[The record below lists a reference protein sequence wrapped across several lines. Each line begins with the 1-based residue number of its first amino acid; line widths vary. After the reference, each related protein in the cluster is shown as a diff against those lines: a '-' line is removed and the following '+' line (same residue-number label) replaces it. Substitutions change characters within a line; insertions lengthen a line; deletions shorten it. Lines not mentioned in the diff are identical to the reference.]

1 MLLAATLT
9 FSQSMGA
16 AIPVAAEELTADT
29 GQETAETEE
38 SVQENDDSET
48 TGEAAS
54 VPDLEDDEELSL
66 QDDAENAEEEI
77 AEEENVSET
86 TELSGDNTEN
96 QEAFS
101 DGSEAGESV
110 AANEQYQLNL
120 IFEGA
125 SGGQD
130 LLPNSRVR
138 IKSRLV
144 DTIGYSDVSAYELK
158 VAPVTGGNG
167 VKMADVSLDGQD
179 IVLDVYNKTGDARIS
194 ATAFINGTEV
204 AKREFWVNISEY
216 VILPEKIT
224 DTSGNEINLEVGQ
237 QLDIAKDMK
246 PQLVRYKDGKGDP
259 IPLTGDNYKIVMS
272 QTGPGGEEFRDYDA
286 DGLKWIEVPGQDLP
300 ILERTTENSTWFA
313 LLAME
318 RLENGDWHYITRHHY
333 ELTSLISNDYDN
345 GHNDDSEEK
354 SSYRLVYDYQDTTG
368 NGAMLPNSQMT
379 VKTRLADKVNYQD
392 ADDYRLEIIE
402 TSKLGDIS
410 VSQDGKNLL
419 IRSGKKTG
427 YGCCYVSVQL
437 PDGNGGYQE
446 AFRKDIWFEV
456 SEYVILPENI
466 TDASGNVINPEIG
479 QKIDLEKDMKPQLVR
494 YKNGKGDPI
503 PVTGDN
509 YKIVISSSTD
519 GSTGEIRWDYD
530 TTNWKWIN
538 VPGQELPILERTS
551 GYETRFGLT
560 AMEKDTDGNWHQ
572 IARRQYNLDI
582 LPGYNGD
589 DSGNFGDSGHDSDD
603 SEEKSFYNLTYDLEG
618 TTGNGA
624 MLPNSQM
631 TATTY
636 LEDKTKDYQR
646 VDDYKLEILEQSKL
660 ADISV
665 SADGKKLV
673 IKSGNKTGQGC
684 CYISVQ
690 IPDGKGGYREAF
702 RKDMWFSV
710 SEYVILPEKITDTS
724 GNEINLEV
732 GQQLDIAKDMKPQLV
747 RYKDGKGDP
756 IPVTG
761 DNYKI
766 VISSW
771 TDESTGTVYPDY
783 DTDGW
788 KWIDV
793 PGQELPILERTS
805 GYGTHFGLTAME
817 KSADGNW
824 HQIARRMYEVDT
836 LPGYNGDDSGNFGDS
851 GHDSDDSE
859 EKSFY
864 NLTYDLEGTAG
875 NEAMLPNNE
884 TTIVTDILDKTSGQ
898 HPVKDYKLEIIEQ
911 SKLAEATVSPDGKK
925 LIIKSND
932 KTGVGCCY
940 VAVKLLDKTGEY
952 KEAFRKDIWFEVSE
966 FMLLP
971 ENLTDKN
978 GKLLNP
984 AVGESINLANLKVKL
999 VQYINGKGDP
1009 VEITGND
1016 IKIVVMSWKDTESGK
1031 LQYDYD
1037 DEAWNMQKVSGQ
1049 ELPIMTRK
1057 SDDNTRLALS
1067 AMRKNKNGEWE
1078 RLVRK
1083 HFEIGENSSKHSH
1096 SWKAVK
1102 TVQATCTS
1110 KGSRTDKCTS
1120 CDGVRTVTLP
1130 AKHTAVKDAAVA
1142 ATVFKAGKKE
1152 GSHCKVCGKVLR
1164 KQITVAKL
1172 KPTISLTTSSLKMK
1186 AGQSTT
1192 AFKAAGLAKGDYVTK
1207 VTSGNTGI
1215 VKVSSVTKKG
1225 TFRLTAGK
1233 KAGSTTV
1240 KVILAS
1246 KKSASFKVTV
1256 QRRVVKTSK
1265 ITVSTKSVTLKKG
1278 TTYRKL
1284 ASSVKVTPVTR
1295 QEKVTY
1301 TSSNKKIVTVTS
1313 GGVIKGLKKGTAT
1326 ITIRS
1331 GSKRTTCKVTVK

>member
-1 MLLAATLT
+1 MKKKRIAMLLVATLT

-16 AIPVAAEELTADT
+16 VIPVAAEELTADT

-38 SVQENDDSET
+38 SEEIVQENGGSET

-86 TELSGDNTEN
+86 TELFGDNTEN

-101 DGSEAGESV
+101 DGSEAGGSA

-318 RLENGDWHYITRHHY
+318 RLENGDWHYITRHYY
-333 ELTSLISNDYDN
+333 ELNPLNNSDYDN

-354 SSYRLVYDYQDTTG
+354 SSYRLVYDYQD
-368 NGAMLPNSQMT
+368 
-379 VKTRLADKVNYQD
+379 
-392 ADDYRLEIIE
+392 
-402 TSKLGDIS
+402 
-410 VSQDGKNLL
+410 
-419 IRSGKKTG
+419 
-427 YGCCYVSVQL
+427 
-437 PDGNGGYQE
+437 
-446 AFRKDIWFEV
+446 
-456 SEYVILPENI
+456 
-466 TDASGNVINPEIG
+466 
-479 QKIDLEKDMKPQLVR
+479 
-494 YKNGKGDPI
+494 
-503 PVTGDN
+503 
-509 YKIVISSSTD
+509 
-519 GSTGEIRWDYD
+519 
-530 TTNWKWIN
+530 
-538 VPGQELPILERTS
+538 
-551 GYETRFGLT
+551 
-560 AMEKDTDGNWHQ
+560 
-572 IARRQYNLDI
+572 
-582 LPGYNGD
+582 
-589 DSGNFGDSGHDSDD
+589 
-603 SEEKSFYNLTYDLEG
+603 

-710 SEYVILPEKITDTS
+710 SEYVILPEKITDAN
-724 GNEINLEV
+724 GNVIIPEV
-732 GQQLDIAKDMKPQLV
+732 GQQVDIVNNMKPQLV

-771 TDESTGTVYPDY
+771 TDESTGTVYHDY

-966 FMLLP
+966 FMLIP
-971 ENLTDKN
+971 DNLTDKN

-1120 CDGVRTVTLP
+1120 CDGIRTVTLP
-1130 AKHTAVKDAAVA
+1130 AKHTAVKDAAIA

-1172 KPTISLTTSSLKMK
+1172 KPTISLTASSLKMK

-1256 QRRVVKTSK
+1256 QRGAVKTSK

-1284 ASSVKVTPVTR
+1284 ASSVKVTPVTS

-1301 TSSNKKIVTVTS
+1301 TSSNKKIATVTS

>member
-1 MLLAATLT
+1 MKKKRIAMLLVATLT

-16 AIPVAAEELTADT
+16 VIPVAAEELTADT

-38 SVQENDDSET
+38 IVQENDASET

-77 AEEENVSET
+77 AEEENTSEI
-86 TELSGDNTEN
+86 TELFGDNTEN
-96 QEAFS
+96 QEVFN
-101 DGSEAGESV
+101 DGSEGGESA

-130 LLPNSRVR
+130 LLPNSHVR

-144 DTIGYSDVSAYELK
+144 DTIGCSDVSAYELK

-194 ATAFINGTEV
+194 ATASINGTEV

-318 RLENGDWHYITRHHY
+318 RSENGDWHYITRHHY

-354 SSYRLVYDYQDTTG
+354 SSYRLVYDYQD
-368 NGAMLPNSQMT
+368 
-379 VKTRLADKVNYQD
+379 
-392 ADDYRLEIIE
+392 
-402 TSKLGDIS
+402 
-410 VSQDGKNLL
+410 
-419 IRSGKKTG
+419 
-427 YGCCYVSVQL
+427 
-437 PDGNGGYQE
+437 
-446 AFRKDIWFEV
+446 
-456 SEYVILPENI
+456 
-466 TDASGNVINPEIG
+466 
-479 QKIDLEKDMKPQLVR
+479 
-494 YKNGKGDPI
+494 
-503 PVTGDN
+503 
-509 YKIVISSSTD
+509 
-519 GSTGEIRWDYD
+519 
-530 TTNWKWIN
+530 
-538 VPGQELPILERTS
+538 
-551 GYETRFGLT
+551 
-560 AMEKDTDGNWHQ
+560 
-572 IARRQYNLDI
+572 
-582 LPGYNGD
+582 
-589 DSGNFGDSGHDSDD
+589 
-603 SEEKSFYNLTYDLEG
+603 

-771 TDESTGTVYPDY
+771 TDESTGTVYHDY

-805 GYGTHFGLTAME
+805 GYGTYFGLTAME
-817 KSADGNW
+817 KSVDGNW
-824 HQIARRMYEVDT
+824 YQIARRMYELDT

-911 SKLAEATVSPDGKK
+911 SKLAEATVSSDGKK

-1142 ATVFKAGKKE
+1142 ATVFKAGKTE

-1164 KQITVAKL
+1164 KQASVAKL
-1172 KPTISLTTSSLKMK
+1172 KPTISLTASSLKMK

-1192 AFKAAGLAKGDYVTK
+1192 VFKAAGLAKGDYVTK

-1256 QRRVVKTSK
+1256 QRGVVKTSK

-1284 ASSVKVTPVTR
+1284 ASSVKVTPVTS

-1313 GGVIKGLKKGTAT
+1313 GGVIKGLKKGNAT

>member
-1 MLLAATLT
+1 MKKKRIAMLLVATLT

-16 AIPVAAEELTADT
+16 VIPVAAEELTADT

-38 SVQENDDSET
+38 SEEIVQENGGSET
-48 TGEAAS
+48 TGEVAS
-54 VPDLEDDEELSL
+54 VPDLEDEEELSL

-77 AEEENVSET
+77 AEEENTSET

-101 DGSEAGESV
+101 DGSEAGESA

-144 DTIGYSDVSAYELK
+144 DTIGCSDVSAYELK

-194 ATAFINGTEV
+194 ATASINGTEV

-318 RLENGDWHYITRHHY
+318 RSENGDWHYITRHHY

-354 SSYRLVYDYQDTTG
+354 SSYRLIYDYQD
-368 NGAMLPNSQMT
+368 
-379 VKTRLADKVNYQD
+379 
-392 ADDYRLEIIE
+392 
-402 TSKLGDIS
+402 
-410 VSQDGKNLL
+410 
-419 IRSGKKTG
+419 
-427 YGCCYVSVQL
+427 
-437 PDGNGGYQE
+437 
-446 AFRKDIWFEV
+446 
-456 SEYVILPENI
+456 
-466 TDASGNVINPEIG
+466 
-479 QKIDLEKDMKPQLVR
+479 
-494 YKNGKGDPI
+494 
-503 PVTGDN
+503 
-509 YKIVISSSTD
+509 
-519 GSTGEIRWDYD
+519 
-530 TTNWKWIN
+530 
-538 VPGQELPILERTS
+538 
-551 GYETRFGLT
+551 
-560 AMEKDTDGNWHQ
+560 
-572 IARRQYNLDI
+572 
-582 LPGYNGD
+582 
-589 DSGNFGDSGHDSDD
+589 
-603 SEEKSFYNLTYDLEG
+603 

-771 TDESTGTVYPDY
+771 TDESTGTVYHDY

-805 GYGTHFGLTAME
+805 GYGTYFGLTAME

-824 HQIARRMYEVDT
+824 HQIARRMYELDT

-1172 KPTISLTTSSLKMK
+1172 KPTISLTASSLKMK

-1192 AFKAAGLAKGDYVTK
+1192 AFKAAGLAKGDYVTR

-1225 TFRLTAGK
+1225 AFRLTAGK

-1256 QRRVVKTSK
+1256 QRGVVKTSK

-1284 ASSVKVTPVTR
+1284 ASSVKVTPVTS

-1313 GGVIKGLKKGTAT
+1313 GGVIKGLKKGNAT

>member
-1 MLLAATLT
+1 MKKKRIAMLLVATLT
-9 FSQSMGA
+9 FSQNMGA
-16 AIPVAAEELTADT
+16 VIPVAAEELTADT

-38 SVQENDDSET
+38 SVQENDDLET

-77 AEEENVSET
+77 AEEENTSET

-101 DGSEAGESV
+101 DGSEDGES
-110 AANEQYQLNL
+110 ATANEQYQLNL
-120 IFEGA
+120 IYEGT
-125 SGGQD
+125 SGSQD
-130 LLPNSRVR
+130 LLPNSHVR
-138 IKSRLV
+138 IKTRLV
-144 DTIGYSDVSAYELK
+144 DTTDWSDVSAYELK

-204 AKREFWVNISEY
+204 AKREFGVNISEY

-259 IPLTGDNYKIVMS
+259 IPVTGDNYKIVMS
-272 QTGPGGEEFRDYDA
+272 QTGPGGEELRDYDA

-333 ELTSLISNDYDN
+333 ELNPLNNSDYDN

-354 SSYRLVYDYQDTTG
+354 SSYRLIYDYQDTTG
-368 NGAMLPNSQMT
+368 N
-379 VKTRLADKVNYQD
+379 
-392 ADDYRLEIIE
+392 E
-402 TSKLGDIS
+402 
-410 VSQDGKNLL
+410 
-419 IRSGKKTG
+419 
-427 YGCCYVSVQL
+427 
-437 PDGNGGYQE
+437 
-446 AFRKDIWFEV
+446 
-456 SEYVILPENI
+456 
-466 TDASGNVINPEIG
+466 
-479 QKIDLEKDMKPQLVR
+479 
-494 YKNGKGDPI
+494 
-503 PVTGDN
+503 
-509 YKIVISSSTD
+509 
-519 GSTGEIRWDYD
+519 
-530 TTNWKWIN
+530 
-538 VPGQELPILERTS
+538 
-551 GYETRFGLT
+551 
-560 AMEKDTDGNWHQ
+560 
-572 IARRQYNLDI
+572 
-582 LPGYNGD
+582 
-589 DSGNFGDSGHDSDD
+589 
-603 SEEKSFYNLTYDLEG
+603 
-618 TTGNGA
+618 A

-747 RYKDGKGDP
+747 RYKGGKGDP

-771 TDESTGTVYPDY
+771 TDESTGTVYHDY

-805 GYGTHFGLTAME
+805 GYGTYFGLTAME

-966 FMLLP
+966 FMLIP
-971 ENLTDKN
+971 DNLTDKN

-1057 SDDNTRLALS
+1057 SEDNTRLALS

-1120 CDGVRTVTLP
+1120 CDGIRTVTLP
-1130 AKHTAVKDAAVA
+1130 AKHTVVKDAAVA

-1164 KQITVAKL
+1164 KQTAVAKL
-1172 KPTISLTTSSLKMK
+1172 KPTISLTASSLKMK

-1192 AFKAAGLAKGDYVTK
+1192 VFKAAGLAKGDYVTK

-1256 QRRVVKTSK
+1256 QRGVVKTSK

-1284 ASSVKVTPVTR
+1284 ASSVKVTPVTS

-1301 TSSNKKIVTVTS
+1301 TSSNKKIATVTS

>member
-1 MLLAATLT
+1 MKKKRIAMLLVATLT
-9 FSQSMGA
+9 FSQNMGA
-16 AIPVAAEELTADT
+16 VIPAAAEELTADT

-77 AEEENVSET
+77 AEEENTSET

-101 DGSEAGESV
+101 DGSEDGES
-110 AANEQYQLNL
+110 ATANEQYQLNL
-120 IFEGA
+120 IYEGT
-125 SGGQD
+125 SGSQD
-130 LLPNSRVR
+130 LLPNSHVR
-138 IKSRLV
+138 IKTRLV
-144 DTIGYSDVSAYELK
+144 DTTDWSDVSAYELK

-204 AKREFWVNISEY
+204 AKREFGVNISEY

-259 IPLTGDNYKIVMS
+259 IPVTGDNYKIVMS
-272 QTGPGGEEFRDYDA
+272 QTDPGGEELRDYDA

-333 ELTSLISNDYDN
+333 ELNPLNNSDYDN

-354 SSYRLVYDYQDTTG
+354 SSYRLIYDYQDTTG
-368 NGAMLPNSQMT
+368 N
-379 VKTRLADKVNYQD
+379 
-392 ADDYRLEIIE
+392 E
-402 TSKLGDIS
+402 
-410 VSQDGKNLL
+410 
-419 IRSGKKTG
+419 
-427 YGCCYVSVQL
+427 
-437 PDGNGGYQE
+437 
-446 AFRKDIWFEV
+446 
-456 SEYVILPENI
+456 
-466 TDASGNVINPEIG
+466 
-479 QKIDLEKDMKPQLVR
+479 
-494 YKNGKGDPI
+494 
-503 PVTGDN
+503 
-509 YKIVISSSTD
+509 
-519 GSTGEIRWDYD
+519 
-530 TTNWKWIN
+530 
-538 VPGQELPILERTS
+538 
-551 GYETRFGLT
+551 
-560 AMEKDTDGNWHQ
+560 
-572 IARRQYNLDI
+572 
-582 LPGYNGD
+582 
-589 DSGNFGDSGHDSDD
+589 
-603 SEEKSFYNLTYDLEG
+603 
-618 TTGNGA
+618 A

-631 TATTY
+631 TAITY

-747 RYKDGKGDP
+747 RYKGGKGDP

-771 TDESTGTVYPDY
+771 TDESTGTVYHDY

-805 GYGTHFGLTAME
+805 GYGTYFGLTAME

-966 FMLLP
+966 FMLIP
-971 ENLTDKN
+971 DNLTDKN

-1120 CDGVRTVTLP
+1120 CDGIRTVTLP
-1130 AKHTAVKDAAVA
+1130 AKHTAVKDAAIA

-1152 GSHCKVCGKVLR
+1152 GSHCKVCGKVLK

-1172 KPTISLTTSSLKMK
+1172 KPTISLTASSLKMK

-1256 QRRVVKTSK
+1256 QRGAVKTSK

-1284 ASSVKVTPVTR
+1284 ASSVKVTPVTS
-1295 QEKVTY
+1295 QEKVTC
-1301 TSSNKKIVTVTS
+1301 TSSNKKIATVTS

>member
-1 MLLAATLT
+1 MKKKRIAMLLVATLT

-16 AIPVAAEELTADT
+16 VIPVAAEELTADT

-38 SVQENDDSET
+38 SEEIVQKNGGSET
-48 TGEAAS
+48 TGEVAS
-54 VPDLEDDEELSL
+54 VPDLEDEEELSL

-77 AEEENVSET
+77 AEEENTSEI
-86 TELSGDNTEN
+86 TELFGDNTEN

-101 DGSEAGESV
+101 DGSEAGESA

-144 DTIGYSDVSAYELK
+144 DTIDYSDVSAYELK

-194 ATAFINGTEV
+194 ATASINGTEV

-224 DTSGNEINLEVGQ
+224 DTSGNEINLEIGQ

-318 RLENGDWHYITRHHY
+318 RSENGDWHYITRHHY

-354 SSYRLVYDYQDTTG
+354 SSYRLVYDYQD
-368 NGAMLPNSQMT
+368 
-379 VKTRLADKVNYQD
+379 
-392 ADDYRLEIIE
+392 
-402 TSKLGDIS
+402 
-410 VSQDGKNLL
+410 
-419 IRSGKKTG
+419 
-427 YGCCYVSVQL
+427 
-437 PDGNGGYQE
+437 
-446 AFRKDIWFEV
+446 
-456 SEYVILPENI
+456 
-466 TDASGNVINPEIG
+466 
-479 QKIDLEKDMKPQLVR
+479 
-494 YKNGKGDPI
+494 
-503 PVTGDN
+503 
-509 YKIVISSSTD
+509 
-519 GSTGEIRWDYD
+519 
-530 TTNWKWIN
+530 
-538 VPGQELPILERTS
+538 
-551 GYETRFGLT
+551 
-560 AMEKDTDGNWHQ
+560 
-572 IARRQYNLDI
+572 
-582 LPGYNGD
+582 
-589 DSGNFGDSGHDSDD
+589 
-603 SEEKSFYNLTYDLEG
+603 

-710 SEYVILPEKITDTS
+710 SEYVILPEKITDAN
-724 GNEINLEV
+724 GNVIIPKV
-732 GQQLDIAKDMKPQLV
+732 GQKVDIVNNMKPQLV

-771 TDESTGTVYPDY
+771 TDESTGTVYHDY

-805 GYGTHFGLTAME
+805 GYGTYFGLTAME

-824 HQIARRMYEVDT
+824 HQIARRMYELDT

-1172 KPTISLTTSSLKMK
+1172 KPTISLTASSLKMK

-1192 AFKAAGLAKGDYVTK
+1192 AFKAAGLAKGDYVTR

-1225 TFRLTAGK
+1225 AFRLTAGK

-1256 QRRVVKTSK
+1256 QRGVVKTSK

-1284 ASSVKVTPVTR
+1284 ASSVKVTPVTS

-1313 GGVIKGLKKGTAT
+1313 GGVIKGLKKGNAT

>member
-1 MLLAATLT
+1 MKKKRIAMLLVATLT

-16 AIPVAAEELTADT
+16 VIPVAAEELTADT

-38 SVQENDDSET
+38 SEEIVQENDASET

-77 AEEENVSET
+77 AEEENTSET
-86 TELSGDNTEN
+86 TELFGDNTEN

-101 DGSEAGESV
+101 DGSEAGES
-110 AANEQYQLNL
+110 AEANEQYQLNL

-125 SGGQD
+125 SGSQD
-130 LLPNSRVR
+130 LLPNSHVR

-144 DTIGYSDVSAYELK
+144 DTIGCSDVSAYELK

-194 ATAFINGTEV
+194 ATASINGTEV

-318 RLENGDWHYITRHHY
+318 RSENGDWHYITRHHY

-368 NGAMLPNSQMT
+368 N
-379 VKTRLADKVNYQD
+379 
-392 ADDYRLEIIE
+392 E
-402 TSKLGDIS
+402 
-410 VSQDGKNLL
+410 
-419 IRSGKKTG
+419 
-427 YGCCYVSVQL
+427 
-437 PDGNGGYQE
+437 
-446 AFRKDIWFEV
+446 
-456 SEYVILPENI
+456 
-466 TDASGNVINPEIG
+466 
-479 QKIDLEKDMKPQLVR
+479 
-494 YKNGKGDPI
+494 
-503 PVTGDN
+503 
-509 YKIVISSSTD
+509 
-519 GSTGEIRWDYD
+519 
-530 TTNWKWIN
+530 
-538 VPGQELPILERTS
+538 
-551 GYETRFGLT
+551 
-560 AMEKDTDGNWHQ
+560 
-572 IARRQYNLDI
+572 
-582 LPGYNGD
+582 
-589 DSGNFGDSGHDSDD
+589 
-603 SEEKSFYNLTYDLEG
+603 
-618 TTGNGA
+618 A

-710 SEYVILPEKITDTS
+710 SEYVILPEKITDAN
-724 GNEINLEV
+724 GNVIIPKV
-732 GQQLDIAKDMKPQLV
+732 GQQVDIVNNMKPQLV

-771 TDESTGTVYPDY
+771 TDESTGTVYHDY

-805 GYGTHFGLTAME
+805 GYGTYFGLTAME

-824 HQIARRMYEVDT
+824 HQIARRMYELDT

-1172 KPTISLTTSSLKMK
+1172 KPTISLTASSLKMK

-1192 AFKAAGLAKGDYVTK
+1192 AFKAAGLAKGDYVTR

-1225 TFRLTAGK
+1225 AFRLTAGK

-1256 QRRVVKTSK
+1256 QRGVVKTSK

-1284 ASSVKVTPVTR
+1284 ASSVKVTPVTS

-1313 GGVIKGLKKGTAT
+1313 GGVIKGLKKGNAT

>member
-1 MLLAATLT
+1 MKKKRIAMLLVATLT

-16 AIPVAAEELTADT
+16 VIPVAAEELTADT

-48 TGEAAS
+48 IGKAAS

-77 AEEENVSET
+77 AEEDTSET
-86 TELSGDNTEN
+86 TELFGDNTEN

-101 DGSEAGESV
+101 DGSEAGESAV
-110 AANEQYQLNL
+110 ANEQYQLNL

-144 DTIGYSDVSAYELK
+144 DPIGYSDVSAYELK

-204 AKREFWVNISEY
+204 AKREFGVNISEY

-333 ELTSLISNDYDN
+333 ELNPLNNSDYDN

-354 SSYRLVYDYQDTTG
+354 SSYRLIYDYQD
-368 NGAMLPNSQMT
+368 
-379 VKTRLADKVNYQD
+379 
-392 ADDYRLEIIE
+392 
-402 TSKLGDIS
+402 
-410 VSQDGKNLL
+410 
-419 IRSGKKTG
+419 
-427 YGCCYVSVQL
+427 
-437 PDGNGGYQE
+437 
-446 AFRKDIWFEV
+446 
-456 SEYVILPENI
+456 
-466 TDASGNVINPEIG
+466 
-479 QKIDLEKDMKPQLVR
+479 
-494 YKNGKGDPI
+494 
-503 PVTGDN
+503 
-509 YKIVISSSTD
+509 
-519 GSTGEIRWDYD
+519 
-530 TTNWKWIN
+530 
-538 VPGQELPILERTS
+538 
-551 GYETRFGLT
+551 
-560 AMEKDTDGNWHQ
+560 
-572 IARRQYNLDI
+572 
-582 LPGYNGD
+582 
-589 DSGNFGDSGHDSDD
+589 
-603 SEEKSFYNLTYDLEG
+603 

-783 DTDGW
+783 DTDVW

-805 GYGTHFGLTAME
+805 GYGTYFGLTAME

-824 HQIARRMYEVDT
+824 HQIARRMYELDT

-911 SKLAEATVSPDGKK
+911 SKLEEATVSPDGKK

-971 ENLTDKN
+971 ENMTDKN

-1186 AGQSTT
+1186 ASQSTT

-1256 QRRVVKTSK
+1256 QRGVVKTSK

-1284 ASSVKVTPVTR
+1284 ASSVKVTPVTS

>member
-1 MLLAATLT
+1 MKKKRIAMLLVATLT

-16 AIPVAAEELTADT
+16 VIPVAAEELTADT

-38 SVQENDDSET
+38 SEEIVQENGGSET
-48 TGEAAS
+48 TGEVAS
-54 VPDLEDDEELSL
+54 VPDLEDEEELSL

-77 AEEENVSET
+77 AEEENTSEI
-86 TELSGDNTEN
+86 TELFGDNIEN
-96 QEAFS
+96 QEVFN
-101 DGSEAGESV
+101 DGSEGGES
-110 AANEQYQLNL
+110 AEANEQYQLNL

-130 LLPNSRVR
+130 LLPNSHVR

-144 DTIGYSDVSAYELK
+144 DTIGCSDVSAYELK

-194 ATAFINGTEV
+194 ATASINGTEV

-318 RLENGDWHYITRHHY
+318 RSENGDWHYITRHHY

-354 SSYRLVYDYQDTTG
+354 SSYRLVYDYQD
-368 NGAMLPNSQMT
+368 
-379 VKTRLADKVNYQD
+379 
-392 ADDYRLEIIE
+392 
-402 TSKLGDIS
+402 
-410 VSQDGKNLL
+410 
-419 IRSGKKTG
+419 
-427 YGCCYVSVQL
+427 
-437 PDGNGGYQE
+437 
-446 AFRKDIWFEV
+446 
-456 SEYVILPENI
+456 
-466 TDASGNVINPEIG
+466 
-479 QKIDLEKDMKPQLVR
+479 
-494 YKNGKGDPI
+494 
-503 PVTGDN
+503 
-509 YKIVISSSTD
+509 
-519 GSTGEIRWDYD
+519 
-530 TTNWKWIN
+530 
-538 VPGQELPILERTS
+538 
-551 GYETRFGLT
+551 
-560 AMEKDTDGNWHQ
+560 
-572 IARRQYNLDI
+572 
-582 LPGYNGD
+582 
-589 DSGNFGDSGHDSDD
+589 
-603 SEEKSFYNLTYDLEG
+603 

-756 IPVTG
+756 IPLTG

-783 DTDGW
+783 DTDVW

-805 GYGTHFGLTAME
+805 GYGTYFGLTAME

-824 HQIARRMYEVDT
+824 HQIARRMYELDT

-971 ENLTDKN
+971 ENMTDKN

-1186 AGQSTT
+1186 ASQSTT

-1256 QRRVVKTSK
+1256 QRGVVKTSK

-1284 ASSVKVTPVTR
+1284 ASSVKVTPVTS

>member
-1 MLLAATLT
+1 MKKKRIAMLLVATLT
-9 FSQSMGA
+9 FSQNMGA
-16 AIPVAAEELTADT
+16 VIPAAAEELTADT

-77 AEEENVSET
+77 AEEENTSET

-101 DGSEAGESV
+101 DGSEDGES
-110 AANEQYQLNL
+110 ATANEQYQLNL
-120 IFEGA
+120 IYEGT
-125 SGGQD
+125 SGSQD
-130 LLPNSRVR
+130 LLPNSHVR
-138 IKSRLV
+138 IKTRLV
-144 DTIGYSDVSAYELK
+144 DTTDWSDVSAYELK

-204 AKREFWVNISEY
+204 AKREFGVNISEY

-259 IPLTGDNYKIVMS
+259 IPVTGDNYKIVMS
-272 QTGPGGEEFRDYDA
+272 QTDPGGEELRDYDA

-333 ELTSLISNDYDN
+333 ELNPLNNSDYDN

-354 SSYRLVYDYQDTTG
+354 SSYRLIYDYQDTTG
-368 NGAMLPNSQMT
+368 N
-379 VKTRLADKVNYQD
+379 
-392 ADDYRLEIIE
+392 E
-402 TSKLGDIS
+402 
-410 VSQDGKNLL
+410 
-419 IRSGKKTG
+419 
-427 YGCCYVSVQL
+427 
-437 PDGNGGYQE
+437 
-446 AFRKDIWFEV
+446 
-456 SEYVILPENI
+456 
-466 TDASGNVINPEIG
+466 
-479 QKIDLEKDMKPQLVR
+479 
-494 YKNGKGDPI
+494 
-503 PVTGDN
+503 
-509 YKIVISSSTD
+509 
-519 GSTGEIRWDYD
+519 
-530 TTNWKWIN
+530 
-538 VPGQELPILERTS
+538 
-551 GYETRFGLT
+551 
-560 AMEKDTDGNWHQ
+560 
-572 IARRQYNLDI
+572 
-582 LPGYNGD
+582 
-589 DSGNFGDSGHDSDD
+589 
-603 SEEKSFYNLTYDLEG
+603 
-618 TTGNGA
+618 A

-631 TATTY
+631 TAITY

-747 RYKDGKGDP
+747 RYKGGKGDP

-771 TDESTGTVYPDY
+771 TDESTGTVYHDY

-805 GYGTHFGLTAME
+805 GYGTYFGLTAME

-966 FMLLP
+966 FMLIP
-971 ENLTDKN
+971 DNLTDKN

-1009 VEITGND
+1009 
-1016 IKIVVMSWKDTESGK
+1016 VVMSWKDTESGK

-1120 CDGVRTVTLP
+1120 CDGIRTVTLP
-1130 AKHTAVKDAAVA
+1130 AKHTAVKDAAIA

-1172 KPTISLTTSSLKMK
+1172 KPTISLTASSLKMK

-1256 QRRVVKTSK
+1256 QRGAVKTSK

-1284 ASSVKVTPVTR
+1284 ASSVKVTPVTS

-1301 TSSNKKIVTVTS
+1301 TSSNKKIATVTS

>member
-1 MLLAATLT
+1 MKKKRIAMLLVATLT
-9 FSQSMGA
+9 FSQNMGA
-16 AIPVAAEELTADT
+16 VIPVAAEELTADT

-77 AEEENVSET
+77 AEEENTSET

-101 DGSEAGESV
+101 DGSEDGES
-110 AANEQYQLNL
+110 ATANEQYQLNL

-204 AKREFWVNISEY
+204 AKREFGVNISEY

-259 IPLTGDNYKIVMS
+259 IPVTGDNYKIVMS
-272 QTGPGGEEFRDYDA
+272 QTGPGGEELRDYDA

-333 ELTSLISNDYDN
+333 ELNPLNNSDYDN

-354 SSYRLVYDYQDTTG
+354 SSYRLIYDYQDTTG
-368 NGAMLPNSQMT
+368 N
-379 VKTRLADKVNYQD
+379 
-392 ADDYRLEIIE
+392 E
-402 TSKLGDIS
+402 
-410 VSQDGKNLL
+410 
-419 IRSGKKTG
+419 
-427 YGCCYVSVQL
+427 
-437 PDGNGGYQE
+437 
-446 AFRKDIWFEV
+446 
-456 SEYVILPENI
+456 
-466 TDASGNVINPEIG
+466 
-479 QKIDLEKDMKPQLVR
+479 
-494 YKNGKGDPI
+494 
-503 PVTGDN
+503 
-509 YKIVISSSTD
+509 
-519 GSTGEIRWDYD
+519 
-530 TTNWKWIN
+530 
-538 VPGQELPILERTS
+538 
-551 GYETRFGLT
+551 
-560 AMEKDTDGNWHQ
+560 
-572 IARRQYNLDI
+572 
-582 LPGYNGD
+582 
-589 DSGNFGDSGHDSDD
+589 
-603 SEEKSFYNLTYDLEG
+603 
-618 TTGNGA
+618 A

-710 SEYVILPEKITDTS
+710 SEYVILPEKITDAN
-724 GNEINLEV
+724 GNVIIPEV
-732 GQQLDIAKDMKPQLV
+732 GQQVDIVNNMKPQLV

-771 TDESTGTVYPDY
+771 TDESTGTVYHDY

-805 GYGTHFGLTAME
+805 GYGTYFGLTAME

-966 FMLLP
+966 FMLIP
-971 ENLTDKN
+971 DNLTDKN

-1120 CDGVRTVTLP
+1120 CDGIRTVTLP
-1130 AKHTAVKDAAVA
+1130 AKHTAVKDAAIA

-1172 KPTISLTTSSLKMK
+1172 KPTISLTASSLKMK

-1256 QRRVVKTSK
+1256 QRGAVKTSK

-1284 ASSVKVTPVTR
+1284 ASSVKVTPVTS

-1301 TSSNKKIVTVTS
+1301 TSSNKKIATVTS

>member
-1 MLLAATLT
+1 MKKKRIAMLLVATLT

-16 AIPVAAEELTADT
+16 VIPVAAEELTADT

-38 SVQENDDSET
+38 SEEIVQENDASET

-77 AEEENVSET
+77 AEEENTSET
-86 TELSGDNTEN
+86 TELFGDNTEN

-101 DGSEAGESV
+101 DGSEAGES
-110 AANEQYQLNL
+110 AEANEQYQLNL

-125 SGGQD
+125 SGSQD
-130 LLPNSRVR
+130 LLPNSHVR

-144 DTIGYSDVSAYELK
+144 DTIGCSDVSAYELK

-194 ATAFINGTEV
+194 ATASINGTEV

-318 RLENGDWHYITRHHY
+318 RSENGDWHYITRHHY

-354 SSYRLVYDYQDTTG
+354 SSYRLVYDYQD
-368 NGAMLPNSQMT
+368 
-379 VKTRLADKVNYQD
+379 
-392 ADDYRLEIIE
+392 
-402 TSKLGDIS
+402 
-410 VSQDGKNLL
+410 
-419 IRSGKKTG
+419 
-427 YGCCYVSVQL
+427 
-437 PDGNGGYQE
+437 
-446 AFRKDIWFEV
+446 
-456 SEYVILPENI
+456 
-466 TDASGNVINPEIG
+466 
-479 QKIDLEKDMKPQLVR
+479 
-494 YKNGKGDPI
+494 
-503 PVTGDN
+503 
-509 YKIVISSSTD
+509 
-519 GSTGEIRWDYD
+519 
-530 TTNWKWIN
+530 
-538 VPGQELPILERTS
+538 
-551 GYETRFGLT
+551 
-560 AMEKDTDGNWHQ
+560 
-572 IARRQYNLDI
+572 
-582 LPGYNGD
+582 
-589 DSGNFGDSGHDSDD
+589 
-603 SEEKSFYNLTYDLEG
+603 

-732 GQQLDIAKDMKPQLV
+732 GQQLDIAKNMKPQLV

-771 TDESTGTVYPDY
+771 TDESTGTVYHDY

-805 GYGTHFGLTAME
+805 GYGTYFGLTAME
-817 KSADGNW
+817 KSVDGNW
-824 HQIARRMYEVDT
+824 YQIARRMYELDT

-1256 QRRVVKTSK
+1256 QRGVVKTSK

-1284 ASSVKVTPVTR
+1284 ASSVKVTPVTS

>member
-1 MLLAATLT
+1 MKKKRIAMLLVATLT

-16 AIPVAAEELTADT
+16 VIPVAAEELTADT

-38 SVQENDDSET
+38 SEEIVQENGGSET

-54 VPDLEDDEELSL
+54 VPDLEDDEELSI

-86 TELSGDNTEN
+86 TELFGDNTEN

-101 DGSEAGESV
+101 DGSEAGESA

-204 AKREFWVNISEY
+204 AKREFGVNISEY

-259 IPLTGDNYKIVMS
+259 IPVTGDNYKIVMS
-272 QTGPGGEEFRDYDA
+272 QTGPGGEELRDYDA

-333 ELTSLISNDYDN
+333 ELNPLNNSDYDN

-354 SSYRLVYDYQDTTG
+354 SSYRLIYDYQDTTG
-368 NGAMLPNSQMT
+368 N
-379 VKTRLADKVNYQD
+379 
-392 ADDYRLEIIE
+392 E
-402 TSKLGDIS
+402 
-410 VSQDGKNLL
+410 
-419 IRSGKKTG
+419 
-427 YGCCYVSVQL
+427 
-437 PDGNGGYQE
+437 
-446 AFRKDIWFEV
+446 
-456 SEYVILPENI
+456 
-466 TDASGNVINPEIG
+466 
-479 QKIDLEKDMKPQLVR
+479 
-494 YKNGKGDPI
+494 
-503 PVTGDN
+503 
-509 YKIVISSSTD
+509 
-519 GSTGEIRWDYD
+519 
-530 TTNWKWIN
+530 
-538 VPGQELPILERTS
+538 
-551 GYETRFGLT
+551 
-560 AMEKDTDGNWHQ
+560 
-572 IARRQYNLDI
+572 
-582 LPGYNGD
+582 
-589 DSGNFGDSGHDSDD
+589 
-603 SEEKSFYNLTYDLEG
+603 
-618 TTGNGA
+618 A

-710 SEYVILPEKITDTS
+710 SEYVILPEKITDAN
-724 GNEINLEV
+724 GNVIIPEV
-732 GQQLDIAKDMKPQLV
+732 GQQVDIVNNMKPQLV

-771 TDESTGTVYPDY
+771 TDESTGTVYHDY

-805 GYGTHFGLTAME
+805 GYGTYFGLTAME

-824 HQIARRMYEVDT
+824 YQIARRMYELDT

-966 FMLLP
+966 FMLIP
-971 ENLTDKN
+971 DNLTDKN

-1120 CDGVRTVTLP
+1120 CDGIRTVTLP
-1130 AKHTAVKDAAVA
+1130 AKHTAVKDAAIA

-1172 KPTISLTTSSLKMK
+1172 KPTISLTASSLKMK

-1256 QRRVVKTSK
+1256 QRGAVKTSK

-1284 ASSVKVTPVTR
+1284 ASSVKVTPVTS

-1301 TSSNKKIVTVTS
+1301 TSSNKKIATVTS
-1313 GGVIKGLKKGTAT
+1313 GDVIKGLKKGTAT

>member
-1 MLLAATLT
+1 MKKKRIAMLLVATLT

-16 AIPVAAEELTADT
+16 VIPVAAEELTADT

-38 SVQENDDSET
+38 SEEIVQENDASET

-77 AEEENVSET
+77 AEEENTSET
-86 TELSGDNTEN
+86 TELFGDNTEN

-101 DGSEAGESV
+101 DGSEAGESA

-204 AKREFWVNISEY
+204 AKREFGVNISEY

-259 IPLTGDNYKIVMS
+259 IPVTGDNYKIVMS
-272 QTGPGGEEFRDYDA
+272 QTGPGGEELRDYDA

-300 ILERTTENSTWFA
+300 ILERTTENPTWFA

-318 RLENGDWHYITRHHY
+318 RSENGDWHYITRHHY

-354 SSYRLVYDYQDTTG
+354 SSYRLIYDYQDTTG
-368 NGAMLPNSQMT
+368 N
-379 VKTRLADKVNYQD
+379 
-392 ADDYRLEIIE
+392 E
-402 TSKLGDIS
+402 
-410 VSQDGKNLL
+410 
-419 IRSGKKTG
+419 
-427 YGCCYVSVQL
+427 
-437 PDGNGGYQE
+437 
-446 AFRKDIWFEV
+446 
-456 SEYVILPENI
+456 
-466 TDASGNVINPEIG
+466 
-479 QKIDLEKDMKPQLVR
+479 
-494 YKNGKGDPI
+494 
-503 PVTGDN
+503 
-509 YKIVISSSTD
+509 
-519 GSTGEIRWDYD
+519 
-530 TTNWKWIN
+530 
-538 VPGQELPILERTS
+538 
-551 GYETRFGLT
+551 
-560 AMEKDTDGNWHQ
+560 
-572 IARRQYNLDI
+572 
-582 LPGYNGD
+582 
-589 DSGNFGDSGHDSDD
+589 
-603 SEEKSFYNLTYDLEG
+603 
-618 TTGNGA
+618 A

-771 TDESTGTVYPDY
+771 TDESTGTVYHDY

-805 GYGTHFGLTAME
+805 GYGTYFGLTAME

-824 HQIARRMYEVDT
+824 HQIARRMYELDT

-851 GHDSDDSE
+851 DDSE
-859 EKSFY
+859 EKNFY

-1256 QRRVVKTSK
+1256 QRGVVKTSK

-1284 ASSVKVTPVTR
+1284 ASSVKVTPVTS

>member
-1 MLLAATLT
+1 MKKKRIAMLLAAALM

-38 SVQENDDSET
+38 SVRENGGSEI
-48 TGEAAS
+48 TGETAS
-54 VPDLEDDEELSL
+54 VSDLEDDEELSL
-66 QDDAENAEEEI
+66 QDDAENAEEV
-77 AEEENVSET
+77 AEEENTSEIA
-86 TELSGDNTEN
+86 EISGDNTEN
-96 QEAFS
+96 QEVFS
-101 DGSEAGESV
+101 DGSEDGES
-110 AANEQYQLNL
+110 ATANEQYQLNL
-120 IFEGA
+120 IYEGT
-125 SGGQD
+125 SGSQD
-130 LLPNSRVR
+130 LLPNSHVR
-138 IKSRLV
+138 IKTRLV
-144 DTIGYSDVSAYELK
+144 DTTDWSAVSTYELK

-204 AKREFWVNISEY
+204 AKREFGVNISEY
-216 VILPEKIT
+216 VILPEKT
-224 DTSGNEINLEVGQ
+224 INLEAGQ

-259 IPLTGDNYKIVMS
+259 IPVTGDNYKIVMS
-272 QTGPGGEEFRDYDA
+272 QTGPGGEELRDYDA
-286 DGLKWIEVPGQDLP
+286 DGLKWIAVPGQDLP

-318 RLENGDWHYITRHHY
+318 RSENGDWHYITRHHY
-333 ELTSLISNDYDN
+333 ALDPLINSDYDN
-345 GHNDDSEEK
+345 GHDDDSEEK
-354 SSYRLVYDYQDTTG
+354 SSYSLIYDYQD
-368 NGAMLPNSQMT
+368 
-379 VKTRLADKVNYQD
+379 
-392 ADDYRLEIIE
+392 
-402 TSKLGDIS
+402 
-410 VSQDGKNLL
+410 
-419 IRSGKKTG
+419 
-427 YGCCYVSVQL
+427 
-437 PDGNGGYQE
+437 
-446 AFRKDIWFEV
+446 
-456 SEYVILPENI
+456 
-466 TDASGNVINPEIG
+466 
-479 QKIDLEKDMKPQLVR
+479 
-494 YKNGKGDPI
+494 
-503 PVTGDN
+503 
-509 YKIVISSSTD
+509 
-519 GSTGEIRWDYD
+519 
-530 TTNWKWIN
+530 
-538 VPGQELPILERTS
+538 
-551 GYETRFGLT
+551 
-560 AMEKDTDGNWHQ
+560 
-572 IARRQYNLDI
+572 
-582 LPGYNGD
+582 
-589 DSGNFGDSGHDSDD
+589 
-603 SEEKSFYNLTYDLEG
+603 

-646 VDDYKLEILEQSKL
+646 MDDYKLEILEQSKL

-702 RKDMWFSV
+702 RKDIWFSV
-710 SEYVILPEKITDTS
+710 SEYVLLPENITDAN
-724 GNEINLEV
+724 GKVFIPEV
-732 GQQLDIAKDMKPQLV
+732 GQQIDILNNMKPQLV
-747 RYKDGKGDP
+747 RYKKGKGDP

-766 VISSW
+766 VIYSE
-771 TDESTGTVYPDY
+771 TDESTGTVHRDY
-783 DTDGW
+783 DADGW

-805 GYGTHFGLTAME
+805 GYGTWFALVAME

-824 HQIARRMYEVDT
+824 YQIARRMYELDT
-836 LPGYNGDDSGNFGDS
+836 LPGYNGNDSGSFGDS

-911 SKLAEATVSPDGKK
+911 SKLAEAAVSSDGKK

-940 VAVKLLDKTGEY
+940 VAVKLLDKTGKY

-999 VQYINGKGDP
+999 IQYINGKGDP

-1016 IKIVVMSWKDTESGK
+1016 IKIVVMSWRDTESGK

-1037 DEAWNMQKVSGQ
+1037 EEAWNMQKVSGQ

-1067 AMRKNKNGEWE
+1067 AIRKNKNGEWE

-1083 HFEIGENSSKHSH
+1083 HFEIVENSSKHSH

-1142 ATVFKAGKKE
+1142 ATVFKTGKTE

-1164 KQITVAKL
+1164 KQASVAKL
-1172 KPTISLTTSSLKMK
+1172 KPTISLTASSLKMK

-1215 VKVSSVTKKG
+1215 VKVSYVTKKG

-1256 QRRVVKTSK
+1256 QNGAVKTSK

-1284 ASSVKVTPVTR
+1284 ASSVKITPVTS

-1301 TSSNKKIVTVTS
+1301 TSSNKKIATVTS

-1331 GSKRTTCKVTVK
+1331 GSKKTTCKVTVK

>member
-1 MLLAATLT
+1 MKKKRIAMLLVATLT

-16 AIPVAAEELTADT
+16 VIPVAAEELTADT

-54 VPDLEDDEELSL
+54 VPDLKDDEELSL

-77 AEEENVSET
+77 AEEENTSEI
-86 TELSGDNTEN
+86 TELFGDNTEN
-96 QEAFS
+96 QEVFN
-101 DGSEAGESV
+101 DGSEGGESA

-167 VKMADVSLDGQD
+167 AKMADVSLDGQD

-237 QLDIAKDMK
+237 QLDIAKD
-246 PQLVRYKDGKGDP
+246 
-259 IPLTGDNYKIVMS
+259 I
-272 QTGPGGEEFRDYDA
+272 
-286 DGLKWIEVPGQDLP
+286 
-300 ILERTTENSTWFA
+300 
-313 LLAME
+313 
-318 RLENGDWHYITRHHY
+318 
-333 ELTSLISNDYDN
+333 
-345 GHNDDSEEK
+345 
-354 SSYRLVYDYQDTTG
+354 
-368 NGAMLPNSQMT
+368 
-379 VKTRLADKVNYQD
+379 
-392 ADDYRLEIIE
+392 
-402 TSKLGDIS
+402 
-410 VSQDGKNLL
+410 
-419 IRSGKKTG
+419 
-427 YGCCYVSVQL
+427 
-437 PDGNGGYQE
+437 
-446 AFRKDIWFEV
+446 
-456 SEYVILPENI
+456 
-466 TDASGNVINPEIG
+466 
-479 QKIDLEKDMKPQLVR
+479 
-494 YKNGKGDPI
+494 
-503 PVTGDN
+503 
-509 YKIVISSSTD
+509 
-519 GSTGEIRWDYD
+519 
-530 TTNWKWIN
+530 
-538 VPGQELPILERTS
+538 
-551 GYETRFGLT
+551 
-560 AMEKDTDGNWHQ
+560 
-572 IARRQYNLDI
+572 
-582 LPGYNGD
+582 
-589 DSGNFGDSGHDSDD
+589 
-603 SEEKSFYNLTYDLEG
+603 
-618 TTGNGA
+618 
-624 MLPNSQM
+624 
-631 TATTY
+631 
-636 LEDKTKDYQR
+636 
-646 VDDYKLEILEQSKL
+646 
-660 ADISV
+660 
-665 SADGKKLV
+665 
-673 IKSGNKTGQGC
+673 
-684 CYISVQ
+684 
-690 IPDGKGGYREAF
+690 
-702 RKDMWFSV
+702 
-710 SEYVILPEKITDTS
+710 
-724 GNEINLEV
+724 
-732 GQQLDIAKDMKPQLV
+732 KPQLV

-771 TDESTGTVYPDY
+771 TDESTGTVYHDY

-805 GYGTHFGLTAME
+805 GYGTYFGLTAME

-824 HQIARRMYEVDT
+824 HQIARRMYELDT

-971 ENLTDKN
+971 ENMTDKN

-1172 KPTISLTTSSLKMK
+1172 KPTISLTTSFLKMK
-1186 AGQSTT
+1186 ASQSTT

-1256 QRRVVKTSK
+1256 QRGVVKTSK

-1284 ASSVKVTPVTR
+1284 ASSVKVTPVTS

>member
-1 MLLAATLT
+1 MKKKRIAMLLVATLT

-16 AIPVAAEELTADT
+16 VIPVAAEELTADT

-38 SVQENDDSET
+38 SEEIVQENDASET

-77 AEEENVSET
+77 AEEENTSET
-86 TELSGDNTEN
+86 TELFGDNTEN
-96 QEAFS
+96 QEVFN
-101 DGSEAGESV
+101 DGSEGGESA

-167 VKMADVSLDGQD
+167 AKMADVSLDGQD

-216 VILPEKIT
+216 VILPKKIT

-318 RLENGDWHYITRHHY
+318 RSENGDWHYITRHHY

-354 SSYRLVYDYQDTTG
+354 SSYRLVYDYQD
-368 NGAMLPNSQMT
+368 
-379 VKTRLADKVNYQD
+379 
-392 ADDYRLEIIE
+392 
-402 TSKLGDIS
+402 
-410 VSQDGKNLL
+410 
-419 IRSGKKTG
+419 
-427 YGCCYVSVQL
+427 
-437 PDGNGGYQE
+437 
-446 AFRKDIWFEV
+446 
-456 SEYVILPENI
+456 
-466 TDASGNVINPEIG
+466 
-479 QKIDLEKDMKPQLVR
+479 
-494 YKNGKGDPI
+494 
-503 PVTGDN
+503 
-509 YKIVISSSTD
+509 
-519 GSTGEIRWDYD
+519 
-530 TTNWKWIN
+530 
-538 VPGQELPILERTS
+538 
-551 GYETRFGLT
+551 
-560 AMEKDTDGNWHQ
+560 
-572 IARRQYNLDI
+572 
-582 LPGYNGD
+582 
-589 DSGNFGDSGHDSDD
+589 
-603 SEEKSFYNLTYDLEG
+603 

-710 SEYVILPEKITDTS
+710 SEYVILPEKITDAN
-724 GNEINLEV
+724 GNVIIPKV
-732 GQQLDIAKDMKPQLV
+732 GQKVDIVNNMKPQLV

-771 TDESTGTVYPDY
+771 TDESTGTVYHDY

-805 GYGTHFGLTAME
+805 GYGTYFGLTAME

-824 HQIARRMYEVDT
+824 HQIARRMYELDT

-1172 KPTISLTTSSLKMK
+1172 KPTISLTASSLKMK

-1192 AFKAAGLAKGDYVTK
+1192 AFKAAGLAKGDYVTR

-1225 TFRLTAGK
+1225 AFRLTAGK

-1256 QRRVVKTSK
+1256 QRGVVKTSK

-1284 ASSVKVTPVTR
+1284 ASSVKVTPVTS

-1313 GGVIKGLKKGTAT
+1313 GGVIKGLKKGNAT

>member
-1 MLLAATLT
+1 MKKKRIAMLLVATLT
-9 FSQSMGA
+9 FSQNMGA
-16 AIPVAAEELTADT
+16 VIPAAAEELTADT
-29 GQETAETEE
+29 GQETAETEESEE

-77 AEEENVSET
+77 AEEENTSET

-101 DGSEAGESV
+101 DGSEDGES
-110 AANEQYQLNL
+110 ATANEQYQLNL
-120 IFEGA
+120 IYEGT
-125 SGGQD
+125 SGSQD
-130 LLPNSRVR
+130 LLPNSHVR
-138 IKSRLV
+138 IKTRLV
-144 DTIGYSDVSAYELK
+144 DTTDWSDVSAYELK

-204 AKREFWVNISEY
+204 AKREFGVNISEY

-259 IPLTGDNYKIVMS
+259 IPVTGDNYKIVMS

-333 ELTSLISNDYDN
+333 ELNPLNNSDYDN

-354 SSYRLVYDYQDTTG
+354 SSYRLIYDYQDTTG
-368 NGAMLPNSQMT
+368 N
-379 VKTRLADKVNYQD
+379 
-392 ADDYRLEIIE
+392 E
-402 TSKLGDIS
+402 
-410 VSQDGKNLL
+410 
-419 IRSGKKTG
+419 
-427 YGCCYVSVQL
+427 
-437 PDGNGGYQE
+437 
-446 AFRKDIWFEV
+446 
-456 SEYVILPENI
+456 
-466 TDASGNVINPEIG
+466 
-479 QKIDLEKDMKPQLVR
+479 
-494 YKNGKGDPI
+494 
-503 PVTGDN
+503 
-509 YKIVISSSTD
+509 
-519 GSTGEIRWDYD
+519 
-530 TTNWKWIN
+530 
-538 VPGQELPILERTS
+538 
-551 GYETRFGLT
+551 
-560 AMEKDTDGNWHQ
+560 
-572 IARRQYNLDI
+572 
-582 LPGYNGD
+582 
-589 DSGNFGDSGHDSDD
+589 
-603 SEEKSFYNLTYDLEG
+603 
-618 TTGNGA
+618 A

-631 TATTY
+631 TAITY

-771 TDESTGTVYPDY
+771 TDESTGTVYPEY

-805 GYGTHFGLTAME
+805 GYGTYFGLTAME

-966 FMLLP
+966 FMLIP
-971 ENLTDKN
+971 DNLTDKN

-1016 IKIVVMSWKDTESGK
+1016 IKIVVISWKDTESGK

-1120 CDGVRTVTLP
+1120 CDGIRTVTLP
-1130 AKHTAVKDAAVA
+1130 AKHTAVKDAAIA

-1152 GSHCKVCGKVLR
+1152 GSHCKVCGKVLK

-1172 KPTISLTTSSLKMK
+1172 KPTISLTASSLKMK

-1256 QRRVVKTSK
+1256 QRGAVKTSK

-1284 ASSVKVTPVTR
+1284 ASSVKVTPVTS

-1301 TSSNKKIVTVTS
+1301 TSSNKKIATVTS

>member
-1 MLLAATLT
+1 MKKKRIAMLLVATLT
-9 FSQSMGA
+9 FSQNMGA
-16 AIPVAAEELTADT
+16 VIPAAAEELTADT

-77 AEEENVSET
+77 AEEENTSET

-101 DGSEAGESV
+101 DGSEDGES
-110 AANEQYQLNL
+110 ATANEQYQLNL
-120 IFEGA
+120 IYEGT
-125 SGGQD
+125 SGSQD
-130 LLPNSRVR
+130 LLPNSHVR
-138 IKSRLV
+138 IKTRLV
-144 DTIGYSDVSAYELK
+144 DTTDWSDVSAYELK

-204 AKREFWVNISEY
+204 AKREFGVNISEY

-259 IPLTGDNYKIVMS
+259 IPVTGDNYKIVMS
-272 QTGPGGEEFRDYDA
+272 QTDPGGEELRDYDA

-333 ELTSLISNDYDN
+333 ELNPLNNSDYDN

-354 SSYRLVYDYQDTTG
+354 SSYRLIYDYQDTTG
-368 NGAMLPNSQMT
+368 N
-379 VKTRLADKVNYQD
+379 
-392 ADDYRLEIIE
+392 E
-402 TSKLGDIS
+402 
-410 VSQDGKNLL
+410 
-419 IRSGKKTG
+419 
-427 YGCCYVSVQL
+427 
-437 PDGNGGYQE
+437 
-446 AFRKDIWFEV
+446 
-456 SEYVILPENI
+456 
-466 TDASGNVINPEIG
+466 
-479 QKIDLEKDMKPQLVR
+479 
-494 YKNGKGDPI
+494 
-503 PVTGDN
+503 
-509 YKIVISSSTD
+509 
-519 GSTGEIRWDYD
+519 
-530 TTNWKWIN
+530 
-538 VPGQELPILERTS
+538 
-551 GYETRFGLT
+551 
-560 AMEKDTDGNWHQ
+560 
-572 IARRQYNLDI
+572 
-582 LPGYNGD
+582 
-589 DSGNFGDSGHDSDD
+589 
-603 SEEKSFYNLTYDLEG
+603 
-618 TTGNGA
+618 A

-631 TATTY
+631 TAITY

-747 RYKDGKGDP
+747 RYKGGKGDP

-771 TDESTGTVYPDY
+771 TDESTGTVYHDY

-805 GYGTHFGLTAME
+805 GYGTYFGLTAME

-932 KTGVGCCY
+932 KTG
-940 VAVKLLDKTGEY
+940 EY

-966 FMLLP
+966 FMLIP
-971 ENLTDKN
+971 DNLTDKN

-1120 CDGVRTVTLP
+1120 CDGIRTVTLP
-1130 AKHTAVKDAAVA
+1130 AKHTAVKDAAIA

-1172 KPTISLTTSSLKMK
+1172 KPTISLTASSLKMK

-1256 QRRVVKTSK
+1256 QRGAVKTSK

-1284 ASSVKVTPVTR
+1284 ASSVKVTPVTS

-1301 TSSNKKIVTVTS
+1301 TSSNKKIATVTS

>member
-1 MLLAATLT
+1 MKKKRIAMFLVATLT

-16 AIPVAAEELTADT
+16 VIPVAAEELTADT

-38 SVQENDDSET
+38 SEEIVQENGGSET

-86 TELSGDNTEN
+86 TELFGDNTEY

-101 DGSEAGESV
+101 DGSEAGGSA

-259 IPLTGDNYKIVMS
+259 IP
-272 QTGPGGEEFRDYDA
+272 
-286 DGLKWIEVPGQDLP
+286 
-300 ILERTTENSTWFA
+300 
-313 LLAME
+313 
-318 RLENGDWHYITRHHY
+318 
-333 ELTSLISNDYDN
+333 
-345 GHNDDSEEK
+345 
-354 SSYRLVYDYQDTTG
+354 
-368 NGAMLPNSQMT
+368 
-379 VKTRLADKVNYQD
+379 
-392 ADDYRLEIIE
+392 
-402 TSKLGDIS
+402 
-410 VSQDGKNLL
+410 
-419 IRSGKKTG
+419 
-427 YGCCYVSVQL
+427 
-437 PDGNGGYQE
+437 
-446 AFRKDIWFEV
+446 
-456 SEYVILPENI
+456 
-466 TDASGNVINPEIG
+466 
-479 QKIDLEKDMKPQLVR
+479 
-494 YKNGKGDPI
+494 
-503 PVTGDN
+503 VTGDN
-509 YKIVISSSTD
+509 YKIVISSWTD
-519 GSTGEIRWDYD
+519 ESTGTVYPDYD
-530 TTNWKWIN
+530 TDGWKWID

-551 GYETRFGLT
+551 GYGTHFGLT
-560 AMEKDTDGNWHQ
+560 AMEKSADGNWHQ
-572 IARRQYNLDI
+572 IARRMYEVDT

-940 VAVKLLDKTGEY
+940 VAVKLLDKTGGY

-1172 KPTISLTTSSLKMK
+1172 KPTISLTASSMKMK

-1256 QRRVVKTSK
+1256 QRGAVKTSK

-1284 ASSVKVTPVTR
+1284 ASSVKVTPVTS

-1301 TSSNKKIVTVTS
+1301 TSSNKKIATVTS
-1313 GGVIKGLKKGTAT
+1313 GGVIKGLKKGNAT

>member
-1 MLLAATLT
+1 MKKKRIAMLLVATLT

-16 AIPVAAEELTADT
+16 VIPVAAEELTADT

-38 SVQENDDSET
+38 SEEIVQENGGSET
-48 TGEAAS
+48 TGEVAS
-54 VPDLEDDEELSL
+54 VPDLEDEEELSL

-77 AEEENVSET
+77 AEEENTSET

-101 DGSEAGESV
+101 DGSEAGESA

-144 DTIGYSDVSAYELK
+144 DTIGCSDVSAYELK

-194 ATAFINGTEV
+194 ATASINGTEV

-318 RLENGDWHYITRHHY
+318 RSENGDWHYITRHHY

-354 SSYRLVYDYQDTTG
+354 SSYRLVYDYQD
-368 NGAMLPNSQMT
+368 
-379 VKTRLADKVNYQD
+379 
-392 ADDYRLEIIE
+392 
-402 TSKLGDIS
+402 
-410 VSQDGKNLL
+410 
-419 IRSGKKTG
+419 
-427 YGCCYVSVQL
+427 
-437 PDGNGGYQE
+437 
-446 AFRKDIWFEV
+446 
-456 SEYVILPENI
+456 
-466 TDASGNVINPEIG
+466 
-479 QKIDLEKDMKPQLVR
+479 
-494 YKNGKGDPI
+494 
-503 PVTGDN
+503 
-509 YKIVISSSTD
+509 
-519 GSTGEIRWDYD
+519 
-530 TTNWKWIN
+530 
-538 VPGQELPILERTS
+538 
-551 GYETRFGLT
+551 
-560 AMEKDTDGNWHQ
+560 
-572 IARRQYNLDI
+572 
-582 LPGYNGD
+582 
-589 DSGNFGDSGHDSDD
+589 
-603 SEEKSFYNLTYDLEG
+603 

-771 TDESTGTVYPDY
+771 TDESTGTVYHDY

-805 GYGTHFGLTAME
+805 GYGTYFGLTAME

-824 HQIARRMYEVDT
+824 HQIARRMYELDT

-1256 QRRVVKTSK
+1256 QRGVVKTSK

-1284 ASSVKVTPVTR
+1284 ASSVKVTPVTS

>member
-54 VPDLEDDEELSL
+54 VPDLKDDEELSL

-77 AEEENVSET
+77 AEEENTSEI
-86 TELSGDNTEN
+86 TELFGDNTEN
-96 QEAFS
+96 QEVFN
-101 DGSEAGESV
+101 DGSEGGESA

-120 IFEGA
+120 IFECA

-167 VKMADVSLDGQD
+167 AKMADVSLDGQD

-318 RLENGDWHYITRHHY
+318 RSENGDWHYITRHHY

-354 SSYRLVYDYQDTTG
+354 SSYRLVYDYQD
-368 NGAMLPNSQMT
+368 
-379 VKTRLADKVNYQD
+379 
-392 ADDYRLEIIE
+392 
-402 TSKLGDIS
+402 
-410 VSQDGKNLL
+410 
-419 IRSGKKTG
+419 
-427 YGCCYVSVQL
+427 
-437 PDGNGGYQE
+437 
-446 AFRKDIWFEV
+446 
-456 SEYVILPENI
+456 
-466 TDASGNVINPEIG
+466 
-479 QKIDLEKDMKPQLVR
+479 
-494 YKNGKGDPI
+494 
-503 PVTGDN
+503 
-509 YKIVISSSTD
+509 
-519 GSTGEIRWDYD
+519 
-530 TTNWKWIN
+530 
-538 VPGQELPILERTS
+538 
-551 GYETRFGLT
+551 
-560 AMEKDTDGNWHQ
+560 
-572 IARRQYNLDI
+572 
-582 LPGYNGD
+582 
-589 DSGNFGDSGHDSDD
+589 
-603 SEEKSFYNLTYDLEG
+603 

-756 IPVTG
+756 IPLTG

-783 DTDGW
+783 DTDVW

-805 GYGTHFGLTAME
+805 GYGTYFGLTAME

-824 HQIARRMYEVDT
+824 HQIARRMYELDT

-971 ENLTDKN
+971 ENMTDKN

-1186 AGQSTT
+1186 ASQSTT

-1256 QRRVVKTSK
+1256 QRGVVKTSK

-1284 ASSVKVTPVTR
+1284 ASSVKVTPVTS

>member
-1 MLLAATLT
+1 MKKKRIAMLLVATLT

-16 AIPVAAEELTADT
+16 VIPVAAEELTADT

-38 SVQENDDSET
+38 SEEIVQENGGSET

-86 TELSGDNTEN
+86 TELFGDNTEN

-101 DGSEAGESV
+101 DGSEAGGSA

-204 AKREFWVNISEY
+204 AKREFGVNISEY

-318 RLENGDWHYITRHHY
+318 RLENGDWHYITRHYY
-333 ELTSLISNDYDN
+333 ELNPLNNSDYDN

-354 SSYRLVYDYQDTTG
+354 SSYRLVYDYQD
-368 NGAMLPNSQMT
+368 
-379 VKTRLADKVNYQD
+379 
-392 ADDYRLEIIE
+392 
-402 TSKLGDIS
+402 
-410 VSQDGKNLL
+410 
-419 IRSGKKTG
+419 
-427 YGCCYVSVQL
+427 
-437 PDGNGGYQE
+437 
-446 AFRKDIWFEV
+446 
-456 SEYVILPENI
+456 
-466 TDASGNVINPEIG
+466 
-479 QKIDLEKDMKPQLVR
+479 
-494 YKNGKGDPI
+494 
-503 PVTGDN
+503 
-509 YKIVISSSTD
+509 
-519 GSTGEIRWDYD
+519 
-530 TTNWKWIN
+530 
-538 VPGQELPILERTS
+538 
-551 GYETRFGLT
+551 
-560 AMEKDTDGNWHQ
+560 
-572 IARRQYNLDI
+572 
-582 LPGYNGD
+582 
-589 DSGNFGDSGHDSDD
+589 
-603 SEEKSFYNLTYDLEG
+603 

-690 IPDGKGGYREAF
+690 IPDGKGGYKEAF

-710 SEYVILPEKITDTS
+710 SEYVILPEKITDAN
-724 GNEINLEV
+724 GNVIIPEV
-732 GQQLDIAKDMKPQLV
+732 GQQVDIVNNMKPQLV

-771 TDESTGTVYPDY
+771 TDESTGTVYHDY

-966 FMLLP
+966 FMLIP
-971 ENLTDKN
+971 DNLTDKN

-1120 CDGVRTVTLP
+1120 CDGIRTVTLP
-1130 AKHTAVKDAAVA
+1130 AKHTAVKDAAIA

-1172 KPTISLTTSSLKMK
+1172 KPTISLTASSMKMK

-1256 QRRVVKTSK
+1256 QRGAVKTSK

-1284 ASSVKVTPVTR
+1284 ASSVKVTPVTS

-1301 TSSNKKIVTVTS
+1301 TSSNKKIATVTS

>member
-1 MLLAATLT
+1 MKKKRIAMFLVATLT

-16 AIPVAAEELTADT
+16 VIPVAAEELTADT

-38 SVQENDDSET
+38 SEEIVQENGGSET
-48 TGEAAS
+48 TGEVAS
-54 VPDLEDDEELSL
+54 VPDLEDEEELSL

-77 AEEENVSET
+77 AEEENTSET

-101 DGSEAGESV
+101 DGSEAGESA

-144 DTIGYSDVSAYELK
+144 DTIGCSDVSAYELK

-194 ATAFINGTEV
+194 ATASINGTEV
-204 AKREFWVNISEY
+204 AKREFWVNI
-216 VILPEKIT
+216 
-224 DTSGNEINLEVGQ
+224 
-237 QLDIAKDMK
+237 
-246 PQLVRYKDGKGDP
+246 
-259 IPLTGDNYKIVMS
+259 
-272 QTGPGGEEFRDYDA
+272 
-286 DGLKWIEVPGQDLP
+286 
-300 ILERTTENSTWFA
+300 
-313 LLAME
+313 
-318 RLENGDWHYITRHHY
+318 
-333 ELTSLISNDYDN
+333 
-345 GHNDDSEEK
+345 
-354 SSYRLVYDYQDTTG
+354 
-368 NGAMLPNSQMT
+368 
-379 VKTRLADKVNYQD
+379 
-392 ADDYRLEIIE
+392 
-402 TSKLGDIS
+402 
-410 VSQDGKNLL
+410 
-419 IRSGKKTG
+419 
-427 YGCCYVSVQL
+427 
-437 PDGNGGYQE
+437 
-446 AFRKDIWFEV
+446 
-456 SEYVILPENI
+456 
-466 TDASGNVINPEIG
+466 
-479 QKIDLEKDMKPQLVR
+479 
-494 YKNGKGDPI
+494 
-503 PVTGDN
+503 
-509 YKIVISSSTD
+509 
-519 GSTGEIRWDYD
+519 
-530 TTNWKWIN
+530 
-538 VPGQELPILERTS
+538 
-551 GYETRFGLT
+551 
-560 AMEKDTDGNWHQ
+560 
-572 IARRQYNLDI
+572 
-582 LPGYNGD
+582 
-589 DSGNFGDSGHDSDD
+589 
-603 SEEKSFYNLTYDLEG
+603 
-618 TTGNGA
+618 
-624 MLPNSQM
+624 
-631 TATTY
+631 
-636 LEDKTKDYQR
+636 
-646 VDDYKLEILEQSKL
+646 
-660 ADISV
+660 
-665 SADGKKLV
+665 
-673 IKSGNKTGQGC
+673 
-684 CYISVQ
+684 
-690 IPDGKGGYREAF
+690 
-702 RKDMWFSV
+702 

-771 TDESTGTVYPDY
+771 TDESTGTVYHDY

-805 GYGTHFGLTAME
+805 GYGTYFGLTAME
-817 KSADGNW
+817 KSVDGNW
-824 HQIARRMYEVDT
+824 YQIARRMYELDT

-1172 KPTISLTTSSLKMK
+1172 KPTISLTASSLKMK

-1192 AFKAAGLAKGDYVTK
+1192 AFKAAGLAKGDYVTR

-1225 TFRLTAGK
+1225 AFRLTAGK

-1256 QRRVVKTSK
+1256 QRGVVKTSK

-1284 ASSVKVTPVTR
+1284 ASSVKVTPVTS

-1313 GGVIKGLKKGTAT
+1313 GGVIKGLKKGNAT

>member
-1 MLLAATLT
+1 MKKKRIAMLLAAVLT

-16 AIPVAAEELTADT
+16 AMPVAAEELTADT

-38 SVQENDDSET
+38 SVQENGGSEI
-48 TGEAAS
+48 TGETAS

-66 QDDAENAEEEI
+66 QDDAENAEEVAEENTSEI
-77 AEEENVSET
+77 AEI
-86 TELSGDNTEN
+86 SGDNTEN
-96 QEAFS
+96 QEVFS
-101 DGSEAGESV
+101 DGSEGGESA

-120 IFEGA
+120 IFEGT
-125 SGGQD
+125 SGSQD
-130 LLPNSRVR
+130 LLPNSHVR
-138 IKSRLV
+138 IKTRLV
-144 DTIGYSDVSAYELK
+144 DTTDWSDVSTYELK

-179 IVLDVYNKTGDARIS
+179 IVLDIYNKTGDARIS

-204 AKREFWVNISEY
+204 AKREFGVNISEY
-216 VILPEKIT
+216 VILPEKT
-224 DTSGNEINLEVGQ
+224 INLEAGQ

-259 IPLTGDNYKIVMS
+259 IPVTGDNYKIVMS
-272 QTGPGGEEFRDYDA
+272 QTGPGGEELRDYDA

-318 RLENGDWHYITRHHY
+318 RSENGDWHYITRHHY
-333 ELTSLISNDYDN
+333 ALDPLNNSDYDN

-354 SSYRLVYDYQDTTG
+354 SSYSLIYDYQD
-368 NGAMLPNSQMT
+368 
-379 VKTRLADKVNYQD
+379 
-392 ADDYRLEIIE
+392 
-402 TSKLGDIS
+402 
-410 VSQDGKNLL
+410 
-419 IRSGKKTG
+419 
-427 YGCCYVSVQL
+427 
-437 PDGNGGYQE
+437 
-446 AFRKDIWFEV
+446 
-456 SEYVILPENI
+456 
-466 TDASGNVINPEIG
+466 
-479 QKIDLEKDMKPQLVR
+479 
-494 YKNGKGDPI
+494 
-503 PVTGDN
+503 
-509 YKIVISSSTD
+509 
-519 GSTGEIRWDYD
+519 
-530 TTNWKWIN
+530 
-538 VPGQELPILERTS
+538 
-551 GYETRFGLT
+551 
-560 AMEKDTDGNWHQ
+560 
-572 IARRQYNLDI
+572 
-582 LPGYNGD
+582 
-589 DSGNFGDSGHDSDD
+589 
-603 SEEKSFYNLTYDLEG
+603 

-636 LEDKTKDYQR
+636 LEDKTKDYQK

-660 ADISV
+660 AEISV
-665 SADGKKLV
+665 SADGKKLI

-690 IPDGKGGYREAF
+690 ISDGKGGYREVF

-710 SEYVILPEKITDTS
+710 SEYVILPENITDAN
-724 GNEINLEV
+724 GNVIIPEV
-732 GQQLDIAKDMKPQLV
+732 GQQVDIVNNMKPQLV
-747 RYKDGKGDP
+747 RYKKGKGDP

-766 VISSW
+766 VIYSG
-771 TDESTGTVYPDY
+771 TDESTGTVHRDY
-783 DTDGW
+783 DADGW

-805 GYGTHFGLTAME
+805 GYGTWFALVAME
-817 KSADGNW
+817 KSRDGNW
-824 HQIARRMYEVDT
+824 HQIARRMYELDT
-836 LPGYNGDDSGNFGDS
+836 LPGYNGDDSGSFGDS

-925 LIIKSND
+925 LIIKTND
-932 KTGVGCCY
+932 KIGVGCCY
-940 VAVKLLDKTGEY
+940 VAVKLLGKNGKY

-999 VQYINGKGDP
+999 IQYINGKGDP

-1016 IKIVVMSWKDTESGK
+1016 IKIVVMSWMDTESGK

-1049 ELPIMTRK
+1049 ELPIMTRR
-1057 SDDNTRLALS
+1057 SDDNTRLAL
-1067 AMRKNKNGEWE
+1067 AAIRKNKNGEWE

-1130 AKHTAVKDAAVA
+1130 AEHTVVKDAAVA
-1142 ATVFKAGKKE
+1142 ATVFKAGKTE

-1164 KQITVAKL
+1164 KQTSVAKL
-1172 KPTISLTTSSLKMK
+1172 KPTISLTASSLKMK

-1207 VTSGNTGI
+1207 VTSGNIGI

-1256 QRRVVKTSK
+1256 QRGAVKTSK

-1284 ASSVKVTPVTR
+1284 ASSVKVTPVTS

-1301 TSSNKKIVTVTS
+1301 TSSNKKIATVTS
-1313 GGVIKGLKKGTAT
+1313 GGVIKGLKKGTAI
-1326 ITIRS
+1326 ITIQS
-1331 GSKRTTCKVTVK
+1331 GSKKTTCKVTVK

>member
-1 MLLAATLT
+1 MLLAVTLT

-48 TGEAAS
+48 IGKAAS

-77 AEEENVSET
+77 AEEDTSET
-86 TELSGDNTEN
+86 TELFGDNTEN

-101 DGSEAGESV
+101 DGSEAGESA

-204 AKREFWVNISEY
+204 AKREFGVNI
-216 VILPEKIT
+216 
-224 DTSGNEINLEVGQ
+224 
-237 QLDIAKDMK
+237 
-246 PQLVRYKDGKGDP
+246 
-259 IPLTGDNYKIVMS
+259 
-272 QTGPGGEEFRDYDA
+272 
-286 DGLKWIEVPGQDLP
+286 
-300 ILERTTENSTWFA
+300 
-313 LLAME
+313 
-318 RLENGDWHYITRHHY
+318 
-333 ELTSLISNDYDN
+333 
-345 GHNDDSEEK
+345 
-354 SSYRLVYDYQDTTG
+354 
-368 NGAMLPNSQMT
+368 
-379 VKTRLADKVNYQD
+379 
-392 ADDYRLEIIE
+392 
-402 TSKLGDIS
+402 
-410 VSQDGKNLL
+410 
-419 IRSGKKTG
+419 
-427 YGCCYVSVQL
+427 
-437 PDGNGGYQE
+437 
-446 AFRKDIWFEV
+446 
-456 SEYVILPENI
+456 
-466 TDASGNVINPEIG
+466 
-479 QKIDLEKDMKPQLVR
+479 
-494 YKNGKGDPI
+494 
-503 PVTGDN
+503 
-509 YKIVISSSTD
+509 
-519 GSTGEIRWDYD
+519 
-530 TTNWKWIN
+530 
-538 VPGQELPILERTS
+538 
-551 GYETRFGLT
+551 
-560 AMEKDTDGNWHQ
+560 
-572 IARRQYNLDI
+572 
-582 LPGYNGD
+582 
-589 DSGNFGDSGHDSDD
+589 
-603 SEEKSFYNLTYDLEG
+603 
-618 TTGNGA
+618 
-624 MLPNSQM
+624 
-631 TATTY
+631 
-636 LEDKTKDYQR
+636 
-646 VDDYKLEILEQSKL
+646 
-660 ADISV
+660 
-665 SADGKKLV
+665 
-673 IKSGNKTGQGC
+673 
-684 CYISVQ
+684 
-690 IPDGKGGYREAF
+690 
-702 RKDMWFSV
+702 

-771 TDESTGTVYPDY
+771 TDESTGTVYHDY
-783 DTDGW
+783 DTDVW

-805 GYGTHFGLTAME
+805 GYGTYFGLTAME

-824 HQIARRMYEVDT
+824 YQIARRMYELDT

-1284 ASSVKVTPVTR
+1284 ASSVKVTPVTS

-1331 GSKRTTCKVTVK
+1331 GPKRTTCKVTVK

>member
-1 MLLAATLT
+1 MKKKRIAMLLVATLT

-16 AIPVAAEELTADT
+16 VIPVAAEELTADT

-38 SVQENDDSET
+38 SEEIVQENDASET

-77 AEEENVSET
+77 AEEENTSET
-86 TELSGDNTEN
+86 TELFGDNTEN

-101 DGSEAGESV
+101 DGSEAGES
-110 AANEQYQLNL
+110 AEANEQYQLNL

-125 SGGQD
+125 SGSQD
-130 LLPNSRVR
+130 LLPNSHVR

-144 DTIGYSDVSAYELK
+144 DTIGCSDVSAYELK

-194 ATAFINGTEV
+194 ATASINGTEV

-318 RLENGDWHYITRHHY
+318 RSENGDWHYITRHHY

-354 SSYRLVYDYQDTTG
+354 SSYRLVYDYQD
-368 NGAMLPNSQMT
+368 
-379 VKTRLADKVNYQD
+379 
-392 ADDYRLEIIE
+392 
-402 TSKLGDIS
+402 
-410 VSQDGKNLL
+410 
-419 IRSGKKTG
+419 
-427 YGCCYVSVQL
+427 
-437 PDGNGGYQE
+437 
-446 AFRKDIWFEV
+446 
-456 SEYVILPENI
+456 
-466 TDASGNVINPEIG
+466 
-479 QKIDLEKDMKPQLVR
+479 
-494 YKNGKGDPI
+494 
-503 PVTGDN
+503 
-509 YKIVISSSTD
+509 
-519 GSTGEIRWDYD
+519 
-530 TTNWKWIN
+530 
-538 VPGQELPILERTS
+538 
-551 GYETRFGLT
+551 
-560 AMEKDTDGNWHQ
+560 
-572 IARRQYNLDI
+572 
-582 LPGYNGD
+582 
-589 DSGNFGDSGHDSDD
+589 
-603 SEEKSFYNLTYDLEG
+603 

-771 TDESTGTVYPDY
+771 TDESTGTVYHDY

-788 KWIDV
+788 KWTDV

-805 GYGTHFGLTAME
+805 GYGTYFGLTAME

-824 HQIARRMYEVDT
+824 HQIARRMYELDT
-836 LPGYNGDDSGNFGDS
+836 LPGYNGDDSGNFG
-851 GHDSDDSE
+851 DSDDSE

-1256 QRRVVKTSK
+1256 QRGVVKTSK

-1284 ASSVKVTPVTR
+1284 ASSVKVTPVTS

>member
-1 MLLAATLT
+1 MKKKRIAMLLVATLT

-16 AIPVAAEELTADT
+16 VIPVAAEELTADT

-38 SVQENDDSET
+38 SEEIVQENGGSET

-86 TELSGDNTEN
+86 TELFGDNTEN

-101 DGSEAGESV
+101 DGSEAGGSA

-204 AKREFWVNISEY
+204 AKREFGVNISEY

-259 IPLTGDNYKIVMS
+259 IPVTGDNYKIVMS

-318 RLENGDWHYITRHHY
+318 RLENGDWHYITRHYY
-333 ELTSLISNDYDN
+333 ELNPLNNSDYDN

-354 SSYRLVYDYQDTTG
+354 SSYRLVYDYQD
-368 NGAMLPNSQMT
+368 
-379 VKTRLADKVNYQD
+379 
-392 ADDYRLEIIE
+392 
-402 TSKLGDIS
+402 
-410 VSQDGKNLL
+410 
-419 IRSGKKTG
+419 
-427 YGCCYVSVQL
+427 
-437 PDGNGGYQE
+437 
-446 AFRKDIWFEV
+446 
-456 SEYVILPENI
+456 
-466 TDASGNVINPEIG
+466 
-479 QKIDLEKDMKPQLVR
+479 
-494 YKNGKGDPI
+494 
-503 PVTGDN
+503 
-509 YKIVISSSTD
+509 
-519 GSTGEIRWDYD
+519 
-530 TTNWKWIN
+530 
-538 VPGQELPILERTS
+538 
-551 GYETRFGLT
+551 
-560 AMEKDTDGNWHQ
+560 
-572 IARRQYNLDI
+572 
-582 LPGYNGD
+582 
-589 DSGNFGDSGHDSDD
+589 
-603 SEEKSFYNLTYDLEG
+603 

-690 IPDGKGGYREAF
+690 IPDGKGGYKEAF

-710 SEYVILPEKITDTS
+710 SEYVILPEKITDAN
-724 GNEINLEV
+724 GNVIIPEV
-732 GQQLDIAKDMKPQLV
+732 GQQVDIVNNMKPQLV

-771 TDESTGTVYPDY
+771 TDESTGTVYHDY

-805 GYGTHFGLTAME
+805 GYGTYFGLTAME

-824 HQIARRMYEVDT
+824 HQIARRMYELDT

-999 VQYINGKGDP
+999 IQYINGKGDP

-1172 KPTISLTTSSLKMK
+1172 KPTISLTASSMKMK

-1256 QRRVVKTSK
+1256 QRGAVKTSK

-1284 ASSVKVTPVTR
+1284 ASSVKVTPVTSP
-1295 QEKVTY
+1295 EKVTY
-1301 TSSNKKIVTVTS
+1301 TSSNKKIATVTS

>member
-1 MLLAATLT
+1 MKKKRIAMLLVATLT

-16 AIPVAAEELTADT
+16 VIPVAAEELTADT

-38 SVQENDDSET
+38 SEEIVQENDASET

-77 AEEENVSET
+77 AEEENTSET
-86 TELSGDNTEN
+86 TELFGDNTEN

-101 DGSEAGESV
+101 DGSEAGES
-110 AANEQYQLNL
+110 AEANEQYQLNL

-125 SGGQD
+125 SGSQD
-130 LLPNSRVR
+130 LLPNSHVR

-144 DTIGYSDVSAYELK
+144 DTIGCSDVSAYELK

-194 ATAFINGTEV
+194 ATASINGTEV
-204 AKREFWVNISEY
+204 AKREFWVNI
-216 VILPEKIT
+216 
-224 DTSGNEINLEVGQ
+224 
-237 QLDIAKDMK
+237 
-246 PQLVRYKDGKGDP
+246 
-259 IPLTGDNYKIVMS
+259 
-272 QTGPGGEEFRDYDA
+272 
-286 DGLKWIEVPGQDLP
+286 
-300 ILERTTENSTWFA
+300 
-313 LLAME
+313 
-318 RLENGDWHYITRHHY
+318 
-333 ELTSLISNDYDN
+333 
-345 GHNDDSEEK
+345 
-354 SSYRLVYDYQDTTG
+354 
-368 NGAMLPNSQMT
+368 
-379 VKTRLADKVNYQD
+379 
-392 ADDYRLEIIE
+392 
-402 TSKLGDIS
+402 
-410 VSQDGKNLL
+410 
-419 IRSGKKTG
+419 
-427 YGCCYVSVQL
+427 
-437 PDGNGGYQE
+437 
-446 AFRKDIWFEV
+446 
-456 SEYVILPENI
+456 
-466 TDASGNVINPEIG
+466 
-479 QKIDLEKDMKPQLVR
+479 
-494 YKNGKGDPI
+494 
-503 PVTGDN
+503 
-509 YKIVISSSTD
+509 
-519 GSTGEIRWDYD
+519 
-530 TTNWKWIN
+530 
-538 VPGQELPILERTS
+538 
-551 GYETRFGLT
+551 
-560 AMEKDTDGNWHQ
+560 
-572 IARRQYNLDI
+572 
-582 LPGYNGD
+582 
-589 DSGNFGDSGHDSDD
+589 
-603 SEEKSFYNLTYDLEG
+603 
-618 TTGNGA
+618 
-624 MLPNSQM
+624 
-631 TATTY
+631 
-636 LEDKTKDYQR
+636 
-646 VDDYKLEILEQSKL
+646 
-660 ADISV
+660 
-665 SADGKKLV
+665 
-673 IKSGNKTGQGC
+673 
-684 CYISVQ
+684 
-690 IPDGKGGYREAF
+690 
-702 RKDMWFSV
+702 

-771 TDESTGTVYPDY
+771 TDESTGTVYHDY

-805 GYGTHFGLTAME
+805 GYGTYFGLTAME
-817 KSADGNW
+817 KSVDGNW
-824 HQIARRMYEVDT
+824 YQIARRMYELDT
-836 LPGYNGDDSGNFGDS
+836 LPGYNGDDSGNFG
-851 GHDSDDSE
+851 DSDDSE

-1256 QRRVVKTSK
+1256 QRGVVKTSK

-1284 ASSVKVTPVTR
+1284 ASSVKVTPVTS

>member
-1 MLLAATLT
+1 MKKKRIAMLLAATLT

-16 AIPVAAEELTADT
+16 VIPVAAEKLTADT
-29 GQETAETEE
+29 GQETAETKESEE
-38 SVQENDDSET
+38 IVQENDASET

-77 AEEENVSET
+77 AEEENTSET
-86 TELSGDNTEN
+86 TELFGDNTEN

-101 DGSEAGESV
+101 DGSEAGESA

-167 VKMADVSLDGQD
+167 AKMADVSLDGQD

-224 DTSGNEINLEVGQ
+224 DTSGNEISLEVGQ

-318 RLENGDWHYITRHHY
+318 RSENGDWHYITRHHY

-354 SSYRLVYDYQDTTG
+354 SSYRLVYDYQD
-368 NGAMLPNSQMT
+368 
-379 VKTRLADKVNYQD
+379 
-392 ADDYRLEIIE
+392 
-402 TSKLGDIS
+402 
-410 VSQDGKNLL
+410 
-419 IRSGKKTG
+419 
-427 YGCCYVSVQL
+427 
-437 PDGNGGYQE
+437 
-446 AFRKDIWFEV
+446 
-456 SEYVILPENI
+456 
-466 TDASGNVINPEIG
+466 
-479 QKIDLEKDMKPQLVR
+479 
-494 YKNGKGDPI
+494 
-503 PVTGDN
+503 
-509 YKIVISSSTD
+509 
-519 GSTGEIRWDYD
+519 
-530 TTNWKWIN
+530 
-538 VPGQELPILERTS
+538 
-551 GYETRFGLT
+551 
-560 AMEKDTDGNWHQ
+560 
-572 IARRQYNLDI
+572 
-582 LPGYNGD
+582 
-589 DSGNFGDSGHDSDD
+589 
-603 SEEKSFYNLTYDLEG
+603 

-710 SEYVILPEKITDTS
+710 SEYVILPEKITDAN
-724 GNEINLEV
+724 GNVIIPEV
-732 GQQLDIAKDMKPQLV
+732 GQQVDIVNNMKPQLV

-771 TDESTGTVYPDY
+771 TDESTGTVYHDY

-805 GYGTHFGLTAME
+805 GYGTYFGLTAME

-824 HQIARRMYEVDT
+824 HQIARRMYELDT

-1172 KPTISLTTSSLKMK
+1172 KPTISLTASSLKMK

-1192 AFKAAGLAKGDYVTK
+1192 AFKAAGLAKGDYVTR

-1225 TFRLTAGK
+1225 AFRLTAGK

-1256 QRRVVKTSK
+1256 QRGVVKTSK

-1284 ASSVKVTPVTR
+1284 ASSVKVTPVTS

-1313 GGVIKGLKKGTAT
+1313 GGVIKGLKKGNAT

-1331 GSKRTTCKVTVK
+1331 GSKRITCKVTVK

>member
-1 MLLAATLT
+1 MKKKRIAMLLVATLT

-16 AIPVAAEELTADT
+16 VIPVAAEELTADT

-48 TGEAAS
+48 IGKAAS

-77 AEEENVSET
+77 AEEDTSET
-86 TELSGDNTEN
+86 TELFGDNTEN

-101 DGSEAGESV
+101 DGSEAGESAV
-110 AANEQYQLNL
+110 ANEQYQLNL

-204 AKREFWVNISEY
+204 AKREFGVNISEY

-333 ELTSLISNDYDN
+333 ELNPLNNSDYDN

-354 SSYRLVYDYQDTTG
+354 SSYRLIYDYQD
-368 NGAMLPNSQMT
+368 
-379 VKTRLADKVNYQD
+379 
-392 ADDYRLEIIE
+392 
-402 TSKLGDIS
+402 
-410 VSQDGKNLL
+410 
-419 IRSGKKTG
+419 
-427 YGCCYVSVQL
+427 
-437 PDGNGGYQE
+437 
-446 AFRKDIWFEV
+446 
-456 SEYVILPENI
+456 
-466 TDASGNVINPEIG
+466 
-479 QKIDLEKDMKPQLVR
+479 
-494 YKNGKGDPI
+494 
-503 PVTGDN
+503 
-509 YKIVISSSTD
+509 
-519 GSTGEIRWDYD
+519 
-530 TTNWKWIN
+530 
-538 VPGQELPILERTS
+538 
-551 GYETRFGLT
+551 
-560 AMEKDTDGNWHQ
+560 
-572 IARRQYNLDI
+572 
-582 LPGYNGD
+582 
-589 DSGNFGDSGHDSDD
+589 
-603 SEEKSFYNLTYDLEG
+603 

-783 DTDGW
+783 DTDVW

-805 GYGTHFGLTAME
+805 GYGTYFGLTAME

-824 HQIARRMYEVDT
+824 HQIARRMYELDT

-911 SKLAEATVSPDGKK
+911 SKLEEATVSPDGKK

-971 ENLTDKN
+971 ENMTDKN

-1186 AGQSTT
+1186 ASQSTT

-1225 TFRLTAGK
+1225 NFRLTAGK

-1256 QRRVVKTSK
+1256 QRGVVKTSK

-1284 ASSVKVTPVTR
+1284 ASSVKVTPVTS

>member
-1 MLLAATLT
+1 MKKKRIAMLLVATLT

-16 AIPVAAEELTADT
+16 VIPVAAEELTADT

-66 QDDAENAEEEI
+66 QDDAENAEEV
-77 AEEENVSET
+77 AEEENTSEIA
-86 TELSGDNTEN
+86 EISGDNTEN
-96 QEAFS
+96 QEVFS
-101 DGSEAGESV
+101 DGSEGGES
-110 AANEQYQLNL
+110 ATANEQYQLNL
-120 IFEGA
+120 IYEGT
-125 SGGQD
+125 SGSQD

-138 IKSRLV
+138 MKTRLV
-144 DTIGYSDVSAYELK
+144 DTTDWSAVSAYELK

-204 AKREFWVNISEY
+204 AKREFGINISEY
-216 VILPEKIT
+216 VILPEKT
-224 DTSGNEINLEVGQ
+224 INLEAGQ

-259 IPLTGDNYKIVMS
+259 IPVTGDNYKIVMS
-272 QTGPGGEEFRDYDA
+272 QTGPGGEELRDYDA
-286 DGLKWIEVPGQDLP
+286 DGLKWIAVPGQDLP

-318 RLENGDWHYITRHHY
+318 RSENGDWHYITRHHY
-333 ELTSLISNDYDN
+333 ALDPLINSDYDN

-354 SSYRLVYDYQDTTG
+354 SSYSLIYDYQDTTG
-368 NGAMLPNSQMT
+368 NGS
-379 VKTRLADKVNYQD
+379 
-392 ADDYRLEIIE
+392 
-402 TSKLGDIS
+402 
-410 VSQDGKNLL
+410 
-419 IRSGKKTG
+419 
-427 YGCCYVSVQL
+427 
-437 PDGNGGYQE
+437 
-446 AFRKDIWFEV
+446 
-456 SEYVILPENI
+456 
-466 TDASGNVINPEIG
+466 
-479 QKIDLEKDMKPQLVR
+479 
-494 YKNGKGDPI
+494 
-503 PVTGDN
+503 
-509 YKIVISSSTD
+509 
-519 GSTGEIRWDYD
+519 
-530 TTNWKWIN
+530 
-538 VPGQELPILERTS
+538 
-551 GYETRFGLT
+551 
-560 AMEKDTDGNWHQ
+560 
-572 IARRQYNLDI
+572 
-582 LPGYNGD
+582 
-589 DSGNFGDSGHDSDD
+589 
-603 SEEKSFYNLTYDLEG
+603 
-618 TTGNGA
+618 

-660 ADISV
+660 AEISV

-702 RKDMWFSV
+702 RKDIWFSV
-710 SEYVILPEKITDTS
+710 SEYVLLPENITDAN
-724 GNEINLEV
+724 GKVFIPEV
-732 GQQLDIAKDMKPQLV
+732 GQQIDILNNMKPQLV
-747 RYKDGKGDP
+747 RYKKGKGDP

-766 VISSW
+766 VIYSE
-771 TDESTGTVYPDY
+771 TDESTGTVHRDY
-783 DTDGW
+783 DADGW

-805 GYGTHFGLTAME
+805 GYGTWFALVAME

-824 HQIARRMYEVDT
+824 HQIARRMYELDT
-836 LPGYNGDDSGNFGDS
+836 LPGYNGNDSGSFGDS

-884 TTIVTDILDKTSGQ
+884 TTIMTDILDKTSGQ

-911 SKLAEATVSPDGKK
+911 SKLAEAAVSSDGKK

-940 VAVKLLDKTGEY
+940 VAVKLLDKTGKY

-999 VQYINGKGDP
+999 IQYINGKGDP

-1016 IKIVVMSWKDTESGK
+1016 IKIVVMSWRDTESGK

-1037 DEAWNMQKVSGQ
+1037 EEAWNMQKVSGQ

-1142 ATVFKAGKKE
+1142 ATVFKAGKTE

-1164 KQITVAKL
+1164 KQASVAKL
-1172 KPTISLTTSSLKMK
+1172 KPTISLTASSLKMK

-1256 QRRVVKTSK
+1256 QNGAVKTSK

-1284 ASSVKVTPVTR
+1284 ASSVKVTPVTSP
-1295 QEKVTY
+1295 EKVTY
-1301 TSSNKKIVTVTS
+1301 TSSNKKIATVTS

-1331 GSKRTTCKVTVK
+1331 GSKKTTCKVTVK

>member
-1 MLLAATLT
+1 MKKKRIAMLLVATLT

-16 AIPVAAEELTADT
+16 VIPVAAEELTADT

-38 SVQENDDSET
+38 SEEIVQENDASET

-77 AEEENVSET
+77 AEEENTSET
-86 TELSGDNTEN
+86 TELFGDNTEN
-96 QEAFS
+96 QEVFN
-101 DGSEAGESV
+101 DGSEGGESA

-167 VKMADVSLDGQD
+167 AKMADVSLDGQD

-318 RLENGDWHYITRHHY
+318 RSENGDWHYITRHHY

-354 SSYRLVYDYQDTTG
+354 SSYRLIYDYQD
-368 NGAMLPNSQMT
+368 
-379 VKTRLADKVNYQD
+379 
-392 ADDYRLEIIE
+392 
-402 TSKLGDIS
+402 
-410 VSQDGKNLL
+410 
-419 IRSGKKTG
+419 
-427 YGCCYVSVQL
+427 
-437 PDGNGGYQE
+437 
-446 AFRKDIWFEV
+446 
-456 SEYVILPENI
+456 
-466 TDASGNVINPEIG
+466 
-479 QKIDLEKDMKPQLVR
+479 
-494 YKNGKGDPI
+494 
-503 PVTGDN
+503 
-509 YKIVISSSTD
+509 
-519 GSTGEIRWDYD
+519 
-530 TTNWKWIN
+530 
-538 VPGQELPILERTS
+538 
-551 GYETRFGLT
+551 
-560 AMEKDTDGNWHQ
+560 
-572 IARRQYNLDI
+572 
-582 LPGYNGD
+582 
-589 DSGNFGDSGHDSDD
+589 
-603 SEEKSFYNLTYDLEG
+603 

-805 GYGTHFGLTAME
+805 GYGTYFGLTAME

-824 HQIARRMYEVDT
+824 HQIARRMYELDT

-1172 KPTISLTTSSLKMK
+1172 KPTISLTASSLKMK

-1192 AFKAAGLAKGDYVTK
+1192 AFKAAGLAKGDYVTR

-1225 TFRLTAGK
+1225 AFRLTAGK

-1256 QRRVVKTSK
+1256 QRGVVKTSK

-1284 ASSVKVTPVTR
+1284 ASSVKVTPVTS

-1313 GGVIKGLKKGTAT
+1313 GGVIKGLKKGNAT

>member
-1 MLLAATLT
+1 MKKKRIAMLLVATLT

-16 AIPVAAEELTADT
+16 VIPVAAEELTADT

-54 VPDLEDDEELSL
+54 VPDLKDDEELSL

-77 AEEENVSET
+77 AEEENTSEI
-86 TELSGDNTEN
+86 TELFGDNTEN
-96 QEAFS
+96 QEVFN
-101 DGSEAGESV
+101 DGSEGGESA
-110 AANEQYQLNL
+110 AANEKYQLNL

-167 VKMADVSLDGQD
+167 AKMADVSLDGQD

-237 QLDIAKDMK
+237 QLDIAKD
-246 PQLVRYKDGKGDP
+246 
-259 IPLTGDNYKIVMS
+259 I
-272 QTGPGGEEFRDYDA
+272 
-286 DGLKWIEVPGQDLP
+286 
-300 ILERTTENSTWFA
+300 
-313 LLAME
+313 
-318 RLENGDWHYITRHHY
+318 
-333 ELTSLISNDYDN
+333 
-345 GHNDDSEEK
+345 
-354 SSYRLVYDYQDTTG
+354 
-368 NGAMLPNSQMT
+368 
-379 VKTRLADKVNYQD
+379 
-392 ADDYRLEIIE
+392 
-402 TSKLGDIS
+402 
-410 VSQDGKNLL
+410 
-419 IRSGKKTG
+419 
-427 YGCCYVSVQL
+427 
-437 PDGNGGYQE
+437 
-446 AFRKDIWFEV
+446 
-456 SEYVILPENI
+456 
-466 TDASGNVINPEIG
+466 
-479 QKIDLEKDMKPQLVR
+479 
-494 YKNGKGDPI
+494 
-503 PVTGDN
+503 
-509 YKIVISSSTD
+509 
-519 GSTGEIRWDYD
+519 
-530 TTNWKWIN
+530 
-538 VPGQELPILERTS
+538 
-551 GYETRFGLT
+551 
-560 AMEKDTDGNWHQ
+560 
-572 IARRQYNLDI
+572 
-582 LPGYNGD
+582 
-589 DSGNFGDSGHDSDD
+589 
-603 SEEKSFYNLTYDLEG
+603 
-618 TTGNGA
+618 
-624 MLPNSQM
+624 
-631 TATTY
+631 
-636 LEDKTKDYQR
+636 
-646 VDDYKLEILEQSKL
+646 
-660 ADISV
+660 
-665 SADGKKLV
+665 
-673 IKSGNKTGQGC
+673 
-684 CYISVQ
+684 
-690 IPDGKGGYREAF
+690 
-702 RKDMWFSV
+702 
-710 SEYVILPEKITDTS
+710 
-724 GNEINLEV
+724 
-732 GQQLDIAKDMKPQLV
+732 KPQLV

-771 TDESTGTVYPDY
+771 TDESTGTVYHDY

-805 GYGTHFGLTAME
+805 GYGTYFGLTAME

-824 HQIARRMYEVDT
+824 HQIARRMYELDT

-971 ENLTDKN
+971 ENMTDKN

-1172 KPTISLTTSSLKMK
+1172 KPTISLTTSFLKMK
-1186 AGQSTT
+1186 ASQSTT

-1256 QRRVVKTSK
+1256 QRGVVKTSK

-1284 ASSVKVTPVTR
+1284 ASSVKVTPVTS

>member
-1 MLLAATLT
+1 MKKKRIAMLLVATLT
-9 FSQSMGA
+9 FSQSMGTV
-16 AIPVAAEELTADT
+16 IPAAAEELTADT
-29 GQETAETEE
+29 GQKTAETEE
-38 SVQENDDSET
+38 SEEIVQENGGSET

-54 VPDLEDDEELSL
+54 VPDLEDDEELSI

-77 AEEENVSET
+77 AEEENTSEI

-101 DGSEAGESV
+101 DGSEDGES
-110 AANEQYQLNL
+110 ATANEQYQLNL
-120 IFEGA
+120 IYEGT
-125 SGGQD
+125 SGSQD
-130 LLPNSRVR
+130 LLPNSHVR
-138 IKSRLV
+138 IKTRLV
-144 DTIGYSDVSAYELK
+144 DTTDWSDVSAYELK

-179 IVLDVYNKTGDARIS
+179 IVLDIYNKTGDARIS

-204 AKREFWVNISEY
+204 AKREFGVNISEY
-216 VILPEKIT
+216 VILPEKT
-224 DTSGNEINLEVGQ
+224 INLEAGQ

-246 PQLVRYKDGKGDP
+246 PQLVRYKG
-259 IPLTGDNYKIVMS
+259 
-272 QTGPGGEEFRDYDA
+272 
-286 DGLKWIEVPGQDLP
+286 
-300 ILERTTENSTWFA
+300 
-313 LLAME
+313 
-318 RLENGDWHYITRHHY
+318 
-333 ELTSLISNDYDN
+333 
-345 GHNDDSEEK
+345 
-354 SSYRLVYDYQDTTG
+354 
-368 NGAMLPNSQMT
+368 
-379 VKTRLADKVNYQD
+379 
-392 ADDYRLEIIE
+392 
-402 TSKLGDIS
+402 
-410 VSQDGKNLL
+410 
-419 IRSGKKTG
+419 
-427 YGCCYVSVQL
+427 
-437 PDGNGGYQE
+437 
-446 AFRKDIWFEV
+446 
-456 SEYVILPENI
+456 
-466 TDASGNVINPEIG
+466 
-479 QKIDLEKDMKPQLVR
+479 
-494 YKNGKGDPI
+494 
-503 PVTGDN
+503 
-509 YKIVISSSTD
+509 
-519 GSTGEIRWDYD
+519 
-530 TTNWKWIN
+530 
-538 VPGQELPILERTS
+538 
-551 GYETRFGLT
+551 
-560 AMEKDTDGNWHQ
+560 
-572 IARRQYNLDI
+572 
-582 LPGYNGD
+582 
-589 DSGNFGDSGHDSDD
+589 
-603 SEEKSFYNLTYDLEG
+603 
-618 TTGNGA
+618 
-624 MLPNSQM
+624 
-631 TATTY
+631 
-636 LEDKTKDYQR
+636 
-646 VDDYKLEILEQSKL
+646 
-660 ADISV
+660 
-665 SADGKKLV
+665 
-673 IKSGNKTGQGC
+673 
-684 CYISVQ
+684 
-690 IPDGKGGYREAF
+690 
-702 RKDMWFSV
+702 
-710 SEYVILPEKITDTS
+710 
-724 GNEINLEV
+724 
-732 GQQLDIAKDMKPQLV
+732 
-747 RYKDGKGDP
+747 GKGDP

-771 TDESTGTVYPDY
+771 TDESTGTVYHDY

-805 GYGTHFGLTAME
+805 GYGTYFGLTAME

-824 HQIARRMYEVDT
+824 HQIARRMYELDT

-966 FMLLP
+966 FMLIP
-971 ENLTDKN
+971 DNLTDKN

-1120 CDGVRTVTLP
+1120 CDGIRTVTLS
-1130 AKHTAVKDAAVA
+1130 AKHTAVKDAAIA

-1172 KPTISLTTSSLKMK
+1172 KPTISLTASSLKMK

-1192 AFKAAGLAKGDYVTK
+1192 VFKAAGLAKGDYVTK

-1256 QRRVVKTSK
+1256 QRGAVKTSK

-1284 ASSVKVTPVTR
+1284 ASSVKVTPVTS

-1301 TSSNKKIVTVTS
+1301 TSSNKKIATVTS

>member
-1 MLLAATLT
+1 MKKKRIAMLLVATLT

-16 AIPVAAEELTADT
+16 VIPVAAEELTADT

-38 SVQENDDSET
+38 SEEIVQENGGSET

-54 VPDLEDDEELSL
+54 VPDLEDEEELSL

-77 AEEENVSET
+77 AEEENTSEI
-86 TELSGDNTEN
+86 TELFGDNTEN
-96 QEAFS
+96 QEVFN
-101 DGSEAGESV
+101 DGSEGGES
-110 AANEQYQLNL
+110 AEANEQYQLNL

-130 LLPNSRVR
+130 LLPNSHVR

-144 DTIGYSDVSAYELK
+144 DTIGCSDVSAYELK

-618 TTGNGA
+618 T
-624 MLPNSQM
+624 
-631 TATTY
+631 
-636 LEDKTKDYQR
+636 
-646 VDDYKLEILEQSKL
+646 
-660 ADISV
+660 
-665 SADGKKLV
+665 
-673 IKSGNKTGQGC
+673 
-684 CYISVQ
+684 
-690 IPDGKGGYREAF
+690 
-702 RKDMWFSV
+702 
-710 SEYVILPEKITDTS
+710 
-724 GNEINLEV
+724 
-732 GQQLDIAKDMKPQLV
+732 
-747 RYKDGKGDP
+747 
-756 IPVTG
+756 
-761 DNYKI
+761 
-766 VISSW
+766 
-771 TDESTGTVYPDY
+771 
-783 DTDGW
+783 
-788 KWIDV
+788 
-793 PGQELPILERTS
+793 
-805 GYGTHFGLTAME
+805 
-817 KSADGNW
+817 
-824 HQIARRMYEVDT
+824 
-836 LPGYNGDDSGNFGDS
+836 
-851 GHDSDDSE
+851 
-859 EKSFY
+859 
-864 NLTYDLEGTAG
+864 AG

-966 FMLLP
+966 FMLIP
-971 ENLTDKN
+971 DNLTDKN

-1172 KPTISLTTSSLKMK
+1172 KPTISLTASSLKMK

-1256 QRRVVKTSK
+1256 QRGVVKTSK

-1284 ASSVKVTPVTR
+1284 ASSVKVTPVTS

-1313 GGVIKGLKKGTAT
+1313 GGVIKGLKKGNAT

>member
-1 MLLAATLT
+1 MKKKRIAMLLAAALT

-16 AIPVAAEELTADT
+16 AIPVAAEKLTADT

-38 SVQENDDSET
+38 SVQENGGSEI
-48 TGEAAS
+48 TGETAS
-54 VPDLEDDEELSL
+54 VSDLEDDEELSL
-66 QDDAENAEEEI
+66 QDDAENAEEV
-77 AEEENVSET
+77 AEEENTSEIA
-86 TELSGDNTEN
+86 EISGDNTEN
-96 QEAFS
+96 QEVFS
-101 DGSEAGESV
+101 DGSEGGES
-110 AANEQYQLNL
+110 ATANEQYQLNL
-120 IFEGA
+120 IYEGT
-125 SGGQD
+125 SGSQD

-138 IKSRLV
+138 MKTRLV
-144 DTIGYSDVSAYELK
+144 DTTDWSAVSTYELK

-204 AKREFWVNISEY
+204 AKREFGVNISEY
-216 VILPEKIT
+216 VILPEKT
-224 DTSGNEINLEVGQ
+224 INLEAGQ

-259 IPLTGDNYKIVMS
+259 IPVTGDNYKIVMS
-272 QTGPGGEEFRDYDA
+272 QTGPGGEELRDYDA
-286 DGLKWIEVPGQDLP
+286 DGLKWIAVPGQDLP

-318 RLENGDWHYITRHHY
+318 KSENGDWHYITRHHY
-333 ELTSLISNDYDN
+333 ALDPLINSDYDN

-354 SSYRLVYDYQDTTG
+354 SSYSLIYDYQDTTG
-368 NGAMLPNSQMT
+368 NGS
-379 VKTRLADKVNYQD
+379 
-392 ADDYRLEIIE
+392 
-402 TSKLGDIS
+402 
-410 VSQDGKNLL
+410 
-419 IRSGKKTG
+419 
-427 YGCCYVSVQL
+427 
-437 PDGNGGYQE
+437 
-446 AFRKDIWFEV
+446 
-456 SEYVILPENI
+456 
-466 TDASGNVINPEIG
+466 
-479 QKIDLEKDMKPQLVR
+479 
-494 YKNGKGDPI
+494 
-503 PVTGDN
+503 
-509 YKIVISSSTD
+509 
-519 GSTGEIRWDYD
+519 
-530 TTNWKWIN
+530 
-538 VPGQELPILERTS
+538 
-551 GYETRFGLT
+551 
-560 AMEKDTDGNWHQ
+560 
-572 IARRQYNLDI
+572 
-582 LPGYNGD
+582 
-589 DSGNFGDSGHDSDD
+589 
-603 SEEKSFYNLTYDLEG
+603 
-618 TTGNGA
+618 

-631 TATTY
+631 TAITY

-660 ADISV
+660 AEISV

-702 RKDMWFSV
+702 RKDIWFSV
-710 SEYVILPEKITDTS
+710 SEYVLLPENITDAN
-724 GNEINLEV
+724 GKVFIPEV
-732 GQQLDIAKDMKPQLV
+732 GQQIDILNNMKPQLV
-747 RYKDGKGDP
+747 RYKKGKGDP

-766 VISSW
+766 VIYSE
-771 TDESTGTVYPDY
+771 TDESTGTVHRDY
-783 DTDGW
+783 DADGW

-805 GYGTHFGLTAME
+805 GYGTWFALVAME

-824 HQIARRMYEVDT
+824 YQIARRMYELDT
-836 LPGYNGDDSGNFGDS
+836 LPGYNGNDSGSFGDS

-911 SKLAEATVSPDGKK
+911 SKLAEAAVSSDGKK
-925 LIIKSND
+925 LIIKSNN

-940 VAVKLLDKTGEY
+940 VAVKLLDKTGKY

-999 VQYINGKGDP
+999 IQYINGKGDP

-1016 IKIVVMSWKDTESGK
+1016 IKIVVMSWRDTESGK

-1037 DEAWNMQKVSGQ
+1037 EEAWNMQKVSGQ

-1067 AMRKNKNGEWE
+1067 AIRKNKNGEWE

-1142 ATVFKAGKKE
+1142 ATVFKAGKTE

-1164 KQITVAKL
+1164 KQASVAKL
-1172 KPTISLTTSSLKMK
+1172 KPTISLTASSLKMK

-1215 VKVSSVTKKG
+1215 VKVSYVTKKG

-1256 QRRVVKTSK
+1256 QNGAVKTSK

-1284 ASSVKVTPVTR
+1284 ASSVKVIPVTS

-1301 TSSNKKIVTVTS
+1301 TSSNKKIATVTS

-1331 GSKRTTCKVTVK
+1331 GSKKTTCKVTVK

>member
-1 MLLAATLT
+1 MKKKRIAMLLVATLT

-16 AIPVAAEELTADT
+16 VIPVAAEELTADT

-38 SVQENDDSET
+38 SEEIVQENDASET

-77 AEEENVSET
+77 AEEENTSET
-86 TELSGDNTEN
+86 TELFGDNTEN

-101 DGSEAGESV
+101 DGSEAGES
-110 AANEQYQLNL
+110 AEANEQYQLNL

-125 SGGQD
+125 SGSQD
-130 LLPNSRVR
+130 LLPNSHVR

-144 DTIGYSDVSAYELK
+144 DTIGCSDVSAYELK

-194 ATAFINGTEV
+194 ATAYINGTEV

-318 RLENGDWHYITRHHY
+318 RSENGDWHYITRHHY

-379 VKTRLADKVNYQD
+379 
-392 ADDYRLEIIE
+392 
-402 TSKLGDIS
+402 
-410 VSQDGKNLL
+410 
-419 IRSGKKTG
+419 
-427 YGCCYVSVQL
+427 
-437 PDGNGGYQE
+437 
-446 AFRKDIWFEV
+446 
-456 SEYVILPENI
+456 
-466 TDASGNVINPEIG
+466 
-479 QKIDLEKDMKPQLVR
+479 
-494 YKNGKGDPI
+494 
-503 PVTGDN
+503 
-509 YKIVISSSTD
+509 
-519 GSTGEIRWDYD
+519 
-530 TTNWKWIN
+530 
-538 VPGQELPILERTS
+538 
-551 GYETRFGLT
+551 
-560 AMEKDTDGNWHQ
+560 
-572 IARRQYNLDI
+572 
-582 LPGYNGD
+582 
-589 DSGNFGDSGHDSDD
+589 
-603 SEEKSFYNLTYDLEG
+603 
-618 TTGNGA
+618 
-624 MLPNSQM
+624 
-631 TATTY
+631 ATIY

-710 SEYVILPEKITDTS
+710 SEYVILPEKITDAK
-724 GNEINLEV
+724 GNVIIPKV
-732 GQQLDIAKDMKPQLV
+732 GQQVDIVNNMKPQLV

-771 TDESTGTVYPDY
+771 TDESTGTVYHDY

-805 GYGTHFGLTAME
+805 GYGTYFGLTAME

-824 HQIARRMYEVDT
+824 HQIARRMYELDT
-836 LPGYNGDDSGNFGDS
+836 LPGYNGDDSGNFG
-851 GHDSDDSE
+851 DSDDSE

-1256 QRRVVKTSK
+1256 QRGVVKTSK

-1284 ASSVKVTPVTR
+1284 ASSVKVTPVTS

>member
-1 MLLAATLT
+1 MKKKRIAMLLVATLT
-9 FSQSMGA
+9 FSQNMGA
-16 AIPVAAEELTADT
+16 VIPVAAEELTADT

-77 AEEENVSET
+77 AEEENTSET

-101 DGSEAGESV
+101 DGSEDGES
-110 AANEQYQLNL
+110 ATANEQYQLNL
-120 IFEGA
+120 IYEGT
-125 SGGQD
+125 SGSQD
-130 LLPNSRVR
+130 LLPNSHVR
-138 IKSRLV
+138 IKTRLV
-144 DTIGYSDVSAYELK
+144 DTTDWSDVSAYELK

-204 AKREFWVNISEY
+204 AKREFGVNI
-216 VILPEKIT
+216 
-224 DTSGNEINLEVGQ
+224 
-237 QLDIAKDMK
+237 
-246 PQLVRYKDGKGDP
+246 
-259 IPLTGDNYKIVMS
+259 
-272 QTGPGGEEFRDYDA
+272 
-286 DGLKWIEVPGQDLP
+286 
-300 ILERTTENSTWFA
+300 
-313 LLAME
+313 
-318 RLENGDWHYITRHHY
+318 
-333 ELTSLISNDYDN
+333 
-345 GHNDDSEEK
+345 
-354 SSYRLVYDYQDTTG
+354 
-368 NGAMLPNSQMT
+368 
-379 VKTRLADKVNYQD
+379 
-392 ADDYRLEIIE
+392 
-402 TSKLGDIS
+402 
-410 VSQDGKNLL
+410 
-419 IRSGKKTG
+419 
-427 YGCCYVSVQL
+427 
-437 PDGNGGYQE
+437 
-446 AFRKDIWFEV
+446 
-456 SEYVILPENI
+456 
-466 TDASGNVINPEIG
+466 
-479 QKIDLEKDMKPQLVR
+479 
-494 YKNGKGDPI
+494 
-503 PVTGDN
+503 
-509 YKIVISSSTD
+509 
-519 GSTGEIRWDYD
+519 
-530 TTNWKWIN
+530 
-538 VPGQELPILERTS
+538 
-551 GYETRFGLT
+551 
-560 AMEKDTDGNWHQ
+560 
-572 IARRQYNLDI
+572 
-582 LPGYNGD
+582 
-589 DSGNFGDSGHDSDD
+589 
-603 SEEKSFYNLTYDLEG
+603 
-618 TTGNGA
+618 
-624 MLPNSQM
+624 
-631 TATTY
+631 
-636 LEDKTKDYQR
+636 
-646 VDDYKLEILEQSKL
+646 
-660 ADISV
+660 
-665 SADGKKLV
+665 
-673 IKSGNKTGQGC
+673 
-684 CYISVQ
+684 
-690 IPDGKGGYREAF
+690 
-702 RKDMWFSV
+702 

-766 VISSW
+766 VMSQ
-771 TDESTGTVYPDY
+771 TDPGGEELRDY
-783 DTDGW
+783 DADGL
-788 KWIDV
+788 KWIEV
-793 PGQELPILERTS
+793 PGQDLPILERTTENS
-805 GYGTHFGLTAME
+805 TWFALLAME
-817 KSADGNW
+817 
-824 HQIARRMYEVDT
+824 RLE
-836 LPGYNGDDSGNFGDS
+836 NGDWHYITRHHYELNPLNNSDYDN
-851 GHDSDDSE
+851 GHNDDSE
-859 EKSFY
+859 EKSSY
-864 NLTYDLEGTAG
+864 RLIYDYQDTTG

-966 FMLLP
+966 FMLIP
-971 ENLTDKN
+971 DNLTDKN

-1120 CDGVRTVTLP
+1120 CDGIRTVTLP
-1130 AKHTAVKDAAVA
+1130 AKHTAVKDAAIA

-1172 KPTISLTTSSLKMK
+1172 KPTISLTASSLKMK

-1256 QRRVVKTSK
+1256 QRGAVKTSK

-1284 ASSVKVTPVTR
+1284 ASSVKVTPVTS

-1301 TSSNKKIVTVTS
+1301 TSSNKKIATVTS

>member
-1 MLLAATLT
+1 MKKKRIAMLLVATLT
-9 FSQSMGA
+9 FSQNMGA
-16 AIPVAAEELTADT
+16 VIPVAAEELTADT

-77 AEEENVSET
+77 AEEENTSET

-101 DGSEAGESV
+101 DGSEDGES
-110 AANEQYQLNL
+110 ATANEQYQLNL
-120 IFEGA
+120 IYEGT
-125 SGGQD
+125 SGSQD
-130 LLPNSRVR
+130 LLPNSHVR
-138 IKSRLV
+138 IKTRLV
-144 DTIGYSDVSAYELK
+144 DTTDWSDVSAYELK

-204 AKREFWVNISEY
+204 AKREFGVNISEY

-259 IPLTGDNYKIVMS
+259 IPVTGDNYKIVMS
-272 QTGPGGEEFRDYDA
+272 QTGPGGEELRDYDA

-333 ELTSLISNDYDN
+333 ELNPLNNSDYDN

-354 SSYRLVYDYQDTTG
+354 SSYRLIYDYQDTTG
-368 NGAMLPNSQMT
+368 N
-379 VKTRLADKVNYQD
+379 
-392 ADDYRLEIIE
+392 E
-402 TSKLGDIS
+402 
-410 VSQDGKNLL
+410 
-419 IRSGKKTG
+419 
-427 YGCCYVSVQL
+427 
-437 PDGNGGYQE
+437 
-446 AFRKDIWFEV
+446 
-456 SEYVILPENI
+456 
-466 TDASGNVINPEIG
+466 
-479 QKIDLEKDMKPQLVR
+479 
-494 YKNGKGDPI
+494 
-503 PVTGDN
+503 
-509 YKIVISSSTD
+509 
-519 GSTGEIRWDYD
+519 
-530 TTNWKWIN
+530 
-538 VPGQELPILERTS
+538 
-551 GYETRFGLT
+551 
-560 AMEKDTDGNWHQ
+560 
-572 IARRQYNLDI
+572 
-582 LPGYNGD
+582 
-589 DSGNFGDSGHDSDD
+589 
-603 SEEKSFYNLTYDLEG
+603 
-618 TTGNGA
+618 A

-710 SEYVILPEKITDTS
+710 SEYVILPEKITDAN
-724 GNEINLEV
+724 GNVIIPEV
-732 GQQLDIAKDMKPQLV
+732 GQQVDIVNNMKPQLV

-771 TDESTGTVYPDY
+771 TDESTGTVYHDY

-805 GYGTHFGLTAME
+805 GYGTYFGLTAME

-824 HQIARRMYEVDT
+824 YQIARRMYELDT

-884 TTIVTDILDKTSGQ
+884 TPIVTDILDKTSGQ

-966 FMLLP
+966 FMLIP
-971 ENLTDKN
+971 DNLTDKN

-1120 CDGVRTVTLP
+1120 CDGIRTVTLP
-1130 AKHTAVKDAAVA
+1130 AKHTAVKDAAIA

-1172 KPTISLTTSSLKMK
+1172 KPTISLTASSLKMK

-1256 QRRVVKTSK
+1256 QRGAVKTSK

-1284 ASSVKVTPVTR
+1284 ASSVKVTPVTS

-1301 TSSNKKIVTVTS
+1301 TSSNKKIATVTS